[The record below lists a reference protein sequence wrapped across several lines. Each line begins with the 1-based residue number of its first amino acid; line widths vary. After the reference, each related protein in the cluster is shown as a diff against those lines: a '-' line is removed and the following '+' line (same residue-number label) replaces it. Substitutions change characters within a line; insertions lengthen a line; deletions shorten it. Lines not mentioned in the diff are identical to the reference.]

1 MKSAGDILELA
12 CRRIADLDTPAYVK
26 NSELRYVAVN
36 QAYADFLGREISDF
50 IGRRSRELFDRPEE
64 EDREDK
70 ERRALV
76 FGTEENASCFD
87 AAGLG
92 HERIQIESF
101 SPSPDRIYVL
111 GIFEA
116 RERRAVALGGGAGKP
131 GIAGSSKTVND
142 FGSAA
147 DLAQVREALENLDHP
162 IGIFAADGRPL
173 VVNAA
178 YRNGATP
185 VAAGE
190 SAWGESV
197 NELDVLRTVL
207 EDLPVAVFVRDDKHR
222 LVYANKYY
230 ETFSGRA
237 RSEYLGMT
245 EHEMFGPEGAEAIYQ
260 ENLLALRDGISVEL
274 ESEMPSNSGHVYPVI
289 SRVNRVVT
297 ADGRTY
303 VVGSFSDISPL
314 KEREKALI
322 ESRKQ
327 QEILHRDIESI
338 LRSLPIGVVILDND
352 HQILYVND
360 EFYSIWELPLDDRFD
375 GRPFID
381 VIRRNDELG
390 RYDGTQT
397 PEEIYA
403 FRKHLFEAEEPEP
416 IELAWAGGKSVIF
429 DSRRI
434 SNDRILLTYA
444 DISAVR
450 EREKEIHET
459 RAALERLGEMMR
471 DATHAMSQGIAI
483 VQDGIIK
490 MSNEA
495 MADILQIPPHHI
507 EAGQGWLGMFE
518 FCAARGDFHDAAD
531 EILQEWRANIAARQP
546 ISTVFHV
553 GGERWVNMDA
563 TVSRGQHWVALFTD
577 VTDLKS
583 REEELRQLLSRA
595 EAADRAKSEFLANM
609 SHEIRTPMNG
619 VLGMAELLAKTNLD
633 TRQKTFIDIIV
644 KSGNALLTIIND
656 ILDFSKIDAGQMKLR
671 KAAFDITEAVEDV
684 ATLLSSHAAEKN
696 IELLVRAAPD
706 LPAAVIGDAGRFR
719 QIVTNLVG
727 NAVKFTERGHV
738 FVDVGFETIAGGEI
752 MAIIR
757 IEDTGIGIPREKLE
771 SVFDKFSQVDTSSTR
786 RHEGTGLGLAIT
798 AGLVNLF
805 GGYINVES
813 EWGKGSV
820 FTLNLPFAVAAA
832 HLEQK
837 PLPINVQG
845 ARILVVDDNEVNRR
859 ILTEQL
865 SLWGFDGV
873 AAEGGGTGLAILE
886 AAADLGVTVDAVVL
900 DYHMP
905 DMNGADVA
913 RRLRADP
920 RFVELP
926 IIFLTSMDISG
937 TEKEFAAL
945 NGHAHLMKPARAN
958 VLRNTVVEVVRAR
971 RVKQASEAEI
981 ARLRAEAAAPAPAL
995 ATATV
1000 PEPQKR
1006 AAEFVDVLVAEDN
1019 EVNQIVFTQILQ
1031 STGLSFLVVN
1041 NGQEAVAAWESHTPR
1056 IIMMDVSMPVMNG
1069 HEATRTIRE
1078 REKGQ
1083 GHRVP
1088 IIGVTAHAL
1097 ESDREACLDA
1107 GMDDYMSKPIS
1118 PELLE
1123 EKIRQWLGKDELQPE
1138 RTGY

>member
-1 MKSAGDILELA
+1 MKSAGELLELA

-26 NSELRYVAVN
+26 NSELRYIAVN
-36 QAYADFLGREISDF
+36 EAYARFLGREISDF
-50 IGRRSRELFDRPEE
+50 IGRRSRELLDRPEE

-76 FGTEENASCFD
+76 FGTEENAICFD

-101 SPSPDRIYVL
+101 SPSPERAYVL
-111 GIFEA
+111 GIFEV
-116 RERRAVALGGGAGKP
+116 RETPRRALGDGKGADDHGL
-131 GIAGSSKTVND
+131 AGD
-142 FGSAA
+142 FAR
-147 DLAQVREALENLDHP
+147 VREALEKLDHP
-162 IGIFAADGRPL
+162 IGIFAEDGRPL
-173 VVNAA
+173 VINAA
-178 YRNGATP
+178 YRNGEKP
-185 VAAGE
+185 VAPTDSSWHA
-190 SAWGESV
+190 SV
-197 NELDVLRTVL
+197 DERDLLRTIM
-207 EDLPVAVFVRDDKHR
+207 EDLPVAVFVRDEKHH
-222 LVYANKYY
+222 LVYANQYY
-230 ETFSGRA
+230 ETFSGHE
-237 RSEYLGMT
+237 RSRVLGMT
-245 EHEMFGPEGAEAIYQ
+245 EYEMFGPDGGEAIYQ
-260 ENLLALRDGISVEL
+260 ENRLSLEQDLSQEL
-274 ESEMPSNSGHVYPVI
+274 EGVMPSKDGRIHPVI
-289 SRVNRVVT
+289 SRVKRVVT
-297 ADGRTY
+297 ADGRAY

-322 ESRKQ
+322 EARKQ
-327 QEILHRDIESI
+327 EEVLHRDIENI
-338 LRSLPIGVVILDND
+338 LRSLPVGVLILDND

-360 EFYSIWELPLDDRFD
+360 EFYSIWELPLDDPFD

-381 VIRRNDELG
+381 VIRRNYELG

-403 FRKHLFEAEEPEP
+403 FRKHLFETEEPEP
-416 IELAWAGGKSVIF
+416 IELGWAGGKSVIF

-444 DISAVR
+444 DITAVR
-450 EREKEIHET
+450 ERENEVHEA
-459 RAALERLGEMMR
+459 RAALEQLGEMMR
-471 DATHAMSQGIAI
+471 DATHAMPQGLAI

-490 MSNEA
+490 LSNEA
-495 MADILQIPPHHI
+495 LSDILQIPATYLEPG
-507 EAGQGWLGMFE
+507 AGWIGMFE
-518 FCAARGDFHDAAD
+518 FCAARGDFHDAAA
-531 EILQEWRANIAARQP
+531 EILQGWRDNIAARLP

-553 GGERWVNMDA
+553 DGERWVNMDA
-563 TVSRGQHWVALFTD
+563 TVSKGQHWVALFTD
-577 VTDLKS
+577 VTELKS

-633 TRQKTFIDIIV
+633 TRQKTFVDIIV

-671 KAAFDITEAVEDV
+671 KTAFDITEAVEDV

-738 FVDVGFETIAGGEI
+738 FVDVGFEPAAGGEI
-752 MAIIR
+752 MACIR
-757 IEDTGIGIPREKLE
+757 IEDTGIGIPPEKLE
-771 SVFDKFSQVDTSSTR
+771 SVFDKFSQVDASSTR

-798 AGLVNLF
+798 AGLVDLF
-805 GGYINVES
+805 GGYLNVES

-820 FTLNLPFAVAAA
+820 FTINLPFAVAAA
-832 HLEQK
+832 RLEPK

-886 AAADLGVTVDAVVL
+886 AAAGLGITVDAVVL

-913 RRLRADP
+913 RRLRADS

-958 VLRNTVVEVVRAR
+958 VLRNTVVEVVRAS

-981 ARLRAEAAAPAPAL
+981 ARPQTEVAVPGPAP
-995 ATATV
+995 V
-1000 PEPQKR
+1000 PQKR

-1031 STGLSFLVVN
+1031 GTGLSFLVVD
-1041 NGQEAVAAWESHTPR
+1041 NGEKAVAAWERYTPR

-1069 HEATRTIRE
+1069 HQATQTIRE

-1097 ESDREACLDA
+1097 ESDRELCLDA

-1123 EKIRQWLGKDELQPE
+1123 EKIRQWLGTSEQQPE
-1138 RTGY
+1138 RTSY

>member
-36 QAYADFLGREISDF
+36 EPYARFFGREISDF

-64 EDREDK
+64 EEREDK

-76 FGTEENASCFD
+76 FGTEENAICFD
-87 AAGLG
+87 AASLN

-101 SPSPDRIYVL
+101 SPSPERIYVL

-116 RERRAVALGGGAGKP
+116 HERRAVGNKGIGGSP
-131 GIAGSSKTVND
+131 QTVNDSGIAGD
-142 FGSAA
+142 PGSAA
-147 DLAQVREALENLDHP
+147 DLAQVREALEKLDHP

-173 VVNAA
+173 VVNDA
-178 YRNGATP
+178 YREGARP
-185 VAAGE
+185 EPPAGD

-197 NELDVLRTVL
+197 SELDALRTVL

-222 LVYANKYY
+222 LIYANKYY
-230 ETFSGRA
+230 ETFSGGT

-245 EHEMFGPEGAEAIYQ
+245 EHEMFGPEGAEPIYQ

-274 ESEMPSNSGHVYPVI
+274 ESEMPSKGGHVYPVI
-289 SRVNRVVT
+289 SRVNRVIT

-322 ESRKQ
+322 ASRKQ
-327 QEILHRDIESI
+327 EEVLHRDIESI
-338 LRSLPIGVVILDND
+338 LRSLPIGVLILDND
-352 HQILYVND
+352 HRILYVND
-360 EFYSIWELPLDDRFD
+360 EFYSIWELPREDRFD

-381 VIRRNDELG
+381 VIRRNYELG
-390 RYDGTQT
+390 RYDGTRT
-397 PEEIYA
+397 PEELYA

-416 IELAWAGGKSVIF
+416 IEVGWTGGKSVIF

-459 RAALERLGEMMR
+459 RAALERVGEMMR
-471 DATHAMSQGIAI
+471 DATHAMSQGLAI

-495 MADILQIPPHHI
+495 MADILQIPPHYI
-507 EAGQGWLGMFE
+507 AAGQGWLGMFE
-518 FCAARGDFHDAAD
+518 FCAARGDFHDAAA
-531 EILQEWRANIAARQP
+531 EILEGWRANIAARQP

-553 GGERWVNMDA
+553 AGERWVNMDA
-563 TVSRGQHWVALFTD
+563 TVSTGQHWVALFTD
-577 VTDLKS
+577 VTELKS
-583 REEELRQLLSRA
+583 REEELRELLSRA

-656 ILDFSKIDAGQMKLR
+656 ILDFSKIDAGQMTLR
-671 KAAFDITEAVEDV
+671 KAAFDLTEAVEDV

-738 FVDVGFETIAGGEI
+738 FVDVGFETVAGGEI
-752 MAIIR
+752 MANIR
-757 IEDTGIGIPREKLE
+757 IEDTGIGIPEEKLE
-771 SVFDKFSQVDTSSTR
+771 SVFDKFSQVDASSTR

-798 AGLVNLF
+798 AGLVDLF
-805 GGYINVES
+805 GGYIKVES
-813 EWGKGSV
+813 QWGKGSI
-820 FTLNLPFAVAAA
+820 FTVRLPFAVAAA
-832 HLEQK
+832 HLEPK

-845 ARILVVDDNEVNRR
+845 ARILVIDDNEVNRR

-886 AAADLGVTVDAVVL
+886 AAADLGVTVDAVIL

-905 DMNGADVA
+905 DMNGANVA

-945 NGHAHLMKPARAN
+945 NGQAHLMKPARAN

-971 RVKQASEAEI
+971 RVKQASQAEI
-981 ARLRAEAAAPAPAL
+981 TRLQAETAVPAPVPAAAS
-995 ATATV
+995 
-1000 PEPQKR
+1000 QKR

-1031 STGLSFLVVN
+1031 GTGLSFLVVN
-1041 NGQEAVAAWESHTPR
+1041 NGLEAVAAWESHTPR

-1083 GHRVP
+1083 GQRVP

-1123 EKIRQWLGKDELQPE
+1123 EKIRQWLGKDDQQPG
-1138 RTGY
+1138 RTSY

>member
-1 MKSAGDILELA
+1 MKSAGDLLELA
-12 CRRIADLDTPAYVK
+12 CRRIADLDAPAYVK
-26 NSELRYVAVN
+26 NSELRYIAVN
-36 QAYADFLGREISDF
+36 EAYARFLGREISDF

-64 EDREDK
+64 EEREDR

-76 FGTEENASCFD
+76 FGTEESAICFD

-101 SPSPDRIYVL
+101 SPSPERAYVL
-111 GIFEA
+111 GIFEV
-116 RERRAVALGGGAGKP
+116 REAPRRAVGDSG
-131 GIAGSSKTVND
+131 V
-142 FGSAA
+142 AA
-147 DLAQVREALENLDHP
+147 DFARVREVLEKLDHP
-162 IGIFAADGRPL
+162 IGIFAGDGRPL

-178 YRNGATP
+178 YRNGAKP
-185 VAAGE
+185 AAAGD

-207 EDLPVAVFVRDDKHR
+207 EDLPVAVFVRDDGHR

-230 ETFSGRA
+230 DTFSGHD
-237 RSEYLGMT
+237 RSQILGMT
-245 EHEMFGPEGAEAIYQ
+245 EYEMFGPEGGEAIYQ
-260 ENLLALRDGISVEL
+260 ENLLALKYGTSVEI
-274 ESEMPSNSGHVYPVI
+274 ESEMPSKSGHVYPVI
-289 SRVNRVVT
+289 SRVNRVMT

-322 ESRKQ
+322 ASRKQ
-327 QEILHRDIESI
+327 EEILHRDIESI
-338 LRSLPIGVVILDND
+338 LRSLPVGVLILDND
-352 HQILYVND
+352 HRILYVND
-360 EFYSIWELPLDDRFD
+360 EFYSIWDLPLDDRFD
-375 GRPFID
+375 GRHFID
-381 VIRRNDELG
+381 VIRRNYELG

-403 FRKHLFEAEEPEP
+403 FRKHLFETDEPEP
-416 IELAWAGGKSVIF
+416 IELGWAGSKSVIF
-429 DSRRI
+429 DSRRL
-434 SNDRILLTYA
+434 SHDRILLSYA

-450 EREKEIHET
+450 EREKEIHEA
-459 RAALERLGEMMR
+459 RAALEQVGEMMR
-471 DATHAMSQGIAI
+471 DATRAMSQGIAI

-490 MSNEA
+490 LSNEA
-495 MADILQIPPHHI
+495 LSEILRIPAPYI
-507 EAGQGWLGMFE
+507 EPGVSWLGLFD
-518 FCAARGDFHDAAD
+518 FCAARGDFHDAAA
-531 EILQEWRANIAARQP
+531 EILQGWRANIAARQP

-553 GGERWVNMDA
+553 AGERWVNMEA
-563 TVSRGQHWVALFTD
+563 TVSEGQHWVALFTD
-577 VTDLKS
+577 VTELKS

-633 TRQKTFIDIIV
+633 TRQKTFVDIIV

-738 FVDVGFETIAGGEI
+738 FVDLGFQAADGGEI
-752 MAIIR
+752 MASIR
-757 IEDTGIGIPREKLE
+757 IEDTGIGIPPEKLE
-771 SVFDKFSQVDTSSTR
+771 SIFDKFSQVDASSTR

-798 AGLVNLF
+798 AGLVDLF
-805 GGYINVES
+805 GGYLNVES
-813 EWGKGSV
+813 EGNKGSV
-820 FTLNLPFAVAAA
+820 FTVNLPFAVAAA
-832 HLEQK
+832 RIEPK

-845 ARILVVDDNEVNRR
+845 ARVLVVDDNDVNRR

-865 SLWGFDGV
+865 ALWGFDGV

-886 AAADLGVTVDAVVL
+886 AAADLGIAVDAVVL

-920 RFVELP
+920 RFFELP

-958 VLRNTVVEVVRAR
+958 VLRNTVVEVVRAS

-981 ARLRAEAAAPAPAL
+981 ARLQRDTAAPAKPPAP
-995 ATATV
+995 A
-1000 PEPQKR
+1000 PQKR

-1031 STGLSFLVVN
+1031 GTGLSFLVVE
-1041 NGQEAVAAWESHTPR
+1041 NGEEAVAAWERHTPR

-1069 HEATRTIRE
+1069 HQATQTIRE

-1097 ESDREACLDA
+1097 ESDRELCLDA

-1123 EKIRQWLGKDELQPE
+1123 EKIRQWLGTSERQPE
-1138 RTGY
+1138 RSSY

>member
-26 NSELRYVAVN
+26 NSELRYIAVN
-36 QAYADFLGREISDF
+36 GAYADFLGREISDF

-76 FGTEENASCFD
+76 FGTEENAICYD
-87 AAGLG
+87 AEGLG
-92 HERIQIESF
+92 HQRIQIESF
-101 SPSPDRIYVL
+101 SPSPERIYVL

-116 RERRAVALGGGAGKP
+116 RERRAVALGG
-131 GIAGSSKTVND
+131 IAGNPEIGGSSRTVND
-142 FGSAA
+142 SGNAA
-147 DLAQVREALENLDHP
+147 DLAQVREALENLSHP

-289 SRVNRVVT
+289 SRVNRVMT

-338 LRSLPIGVVILDND
+338 LRSLPIGVLILDND

-416 IELAWAGGKSVIF
+416 IELGWAGGKSVIF

-450 EREKEIHET
+450 DREKEIHET

-471 DATHAMSQGIAI
+471 DATHAMSQGLAI

-495 MADILQIPPHHI
+495 IADILQIPPHYI

-577 VTDLKS
+577 VTELKS

-757 IEDTGIGIPREKLE
+757 IEDTGIGIPQEKLD

-798 AGLVNLF
+798 AGLVDLF

-813 EWGKGSV
+813 EWGRGSV
-820 FTLNLPFAVAAA
+820 FTVNLPFAVAAA
-832 HLEQK
+832 RLEPK

-886 AAADLGVTVDAVVL
+886 AAADLGITVDAVVL

-981 ARLRAEAAAPAPAL
+981 ARLRAEAAVPAPAL
-995 ATATV
+995 ATA

-1123 EKIRQWLGKDELQPE
+1123 EKIRLWLGKDELQPE
-1138 RTGY
+1138 RTSY

>member
-1 MKSAGDILELA
+1 MKSTGDILELA

-64 EDREDK
+64 EEREDR

-76 FGTEENASCFD
+76 FGSEENAICFD

-101 SPSPDRIYVL
+101 SPLPERAYVL
-111 GIFEA
+111 GIFEV
-116 RERRAVALGGGAGKP
+116 RETARRAAGAGGIVSDP
-131 GIAGSSKTVND
+131 GIAGNPGRSAD
-142 FGSAA
+142 FAH
-147 DLAQVREALENLDHP
+147 VREALEKLDHP
-162 IGIFAADGRPL
+162 IGIFAGDGRPL
-173 VVNAA
+173 IVNAA
-178 YRNGATP
+178 YRNGAKR
-185 VAAGE
+185 AAPSDTG
-190 SAWGESV
+190 WHESV
-197 NELDVLRTVL
+197 NERDLLRTIM
-207 EDLPVAVFVRDDKHR
+207 EDLPVAVFVRDDRHR
-222 LVYANKYY
+222 LVYANQYY
-230 ETFSGRA
+230 ETFGGYD
-237 RSEYLGMT
+237 RSQVLGMT
-245 EHEMFGPEGAEAIYQ
+245 EHEMFGPEEGEAIYQ
-260 ENLLALRDGISVEL
+260 ENRLALEDGLSKEI
-274 ESEMPSNSGHVYPVI
+274 ESQMPSKDGRIHPLI

-297 ADGRTY
+297 PNGRTY

-314 KEREKALI
+314 KEREMALI
-322 ESRKQ
+322 EAKKQ
-327 QEILHRDIESI
+327 EEVLHRDIESI
-338 LRSLPIGVVILDND
+338 LRSLPVGVLILDND
-352 HQILYVND
+352 HRILYLND
-360 EFYSIWELPLDDRFD
+360 EFYSIWDLPPDDPFD

-381 VIRRNDELG
+381 VIRRNSELG

-397 PEEIYA
+397 PDEIYA
-403 FRKHLFEAEEPEP
+403 FRKHLFETDAPEP
-416 IELAWAGGKSVIF
+416 IELDWAGGKSVIF

-434 SNDRILLTYA
+434 SNDRILLSYA
-444 DISAVR
+444 DITAVR
-450 EREKEIHET
+450 EREKEIHEA

-471 DATHAMSQGIAI
+471 DATHAMSQGLAI

-490 MSNEA
+490 LSNESLSE
-495 MADILQIPPHHI
+495 ILRIPASHI
-507 EAGQGWLGMFE
+507 EPGEGWIGLFD
-518 FCAARGDFHDAAD
+518 FCAARGDFHDAAA
-531 EILQEWRANIAARQP
+531 EILQGWRANIAAKQP

-553 GGERWVNMDA
+553 AGERWVNMEA
-563 TVSRGQHWVALFTD
+563 TVSEGQHWVALFTD
-577 VTDLKS
+577 VTELKS

-738 FVDVGFETIAGGEI
+738 FVDVGFQTVGGGEI
-752 MAIIR
+752 LASIR

-771 SVFDKFSQVDTSSTR
+771 SVFDKFSQVDASSTR

-798 AGLVNLF
+798 AGLVDLF
-805 GGYINVES
+805 GGYLNVES
-813 EWGKGSV
+813 EWGKGSI
-820 FTLNLPFAVAAA
+820 FTVNLPFAVAAA
-832 HLEQK
+832 RLEPK

-845 ARILVVDDNEVNRR
+845 ARILVVDDNDVNRR

-873 AAEGGGTGLAILE
+873 AAEGGGNGLAILE
-886 AAADLGVTVDAVVL
+886 AAADLGIAVDAVVL

-958 VLRNTVVEVVRAR
+958 VLRNTVVEVVRAG
-971 RVKQASEAEI
+971 RVKQVSEAEI
-981 ARLRAEAAAPAPAL
+981 ARLQAQAVVPAPP
-995 ATATV
+995 
-1000 PEPQKR
+1000 PEPMPQQR
-1006 AAEFVDVLVAEDN
+1006 APEFVDVLVAEDN

-1031 STGLSFLVVN
+1031 GTGLSFLVVD
-1041 NGQEAVAAWESHTPR
+1041 NGEQAVAAWERHTPR

-1069 HEATRTIRE
+1069 HEATRTIRA

-1097 ESDREACLDA
+1097 ESDRDLCLDA

-1123 EKIRQWLGKDELQPE
+1123 EKIRQWLVRDKEQPG
-1138 RTGY
+1138 RTSY

>member
-36 QAYADFLGREISDF
+36 QAYARFLGCEISDF

-64 EDREDK
+64 EEREDK

-76 FGTEENASCFD
+76 FGTEENAICFD
-87 AAGLG
+87 AASLN

-101 SPSPDRIYVL
+101 SPSPERIYVL

-116 RERRAVALGGGAGKP
+116 RDRRAAGNKGIGGSPQAVNDS
-131 GIAGSSKTVND
+131 GIATAP
-142 FGSAA
+142 GSAA
-147 DLAQVREALENLDHP
+147 DLAQVREALEKLDHP

-178 YRNGATP
+178 HRKGAGP
-185 VAAGE
+185 APAGD
-190 SAWGESV
+190 SAWGDSV
-197 NELDVLRTVL
+197 SELDALRTVL
-207 EDLPVAVFVRDDKHR
+207 EDLPVAVFVRDDQHR
-222 LVYANKYY
+222 LIYANKYY

-245 EHEMFGPEGAEAIYQ
+245 EHEMFGPEGAEPIYQ

-274 ESEMPSNSGHVYPVI
+274 ESEMPSKGGHVYPVI
-289 SRVNRVVT
+289 SRVNRVIT

-322 ESRKQ
+322 ASRKQ
-327 QEILHRDIESI
+327 EEVLHRDIESI
-338 LRSLPIGVVILDND
+338 LRSLPIGVLILDND
-352 HQILYVND
+352 HRILYVND
-360 EFYSIWELPLDDRFD
+360 EFYSIWELPREDRFD

-381 VIRRNDELG
+381 VIRRNYELG
-390 RYDGTQT
+390 RYDGTRT
-397 PEEIYA
+397 PEELYA
-403 FRKHLFEAEEPEP
+403 FRKHLFEAAEPEP
-416 IELAWAGGKSVIF
+416 IEVGWAGGKSVIF

-459 RAALERLGEMMR
+459 RAALERVGEMMR
-471 DATHAMSQGIAI
+471 DATHAMSQGLAI

-495 MADILQIPPHHI
+495 MADILQIPPHYI

-518 FCAARGDFHDAAD
+518 FCATRGDFHGAAAD
-531 EILQEWRANIAARQP
+531 ILEGWRANIAARQP

-563 TVSRGQHWVALFTD
+563 TVSTGQHWVALFTD
-577 VTDLKS
+577 VTELKS
-583 REEELRQLLSRA
+583 REEELRELLSRA

-738 FVDVGFETIAGGEI
+738 FVDVGFETVAGGEI
-752 MAIIR
+752 MASIR
-757 IEDTGIGIPREKLE
+757 IEDTGIGIPEEKLE
-771 SVFDKFSQVDTSSTR
+771 SVFDKFSQVDASSTR

-798 AGLVNLF
+798 AGLVDLF
-805 GGYINVES
+805 GGYIKAES
-813 EWGKGSV
+813 QWGKGSV
-820 FTLNLPFAVAAA
+820 FVVKLPFAVAAA
-832 HLEQK
+832 HLEPK

-845 ARILVVDDNEVNRR
+845 ARILVIDDNEVNRR

-873 AAEGGGTGLAILE
+873 AAEGGSTGLAILE
-886 AAADLGVTVDAVVL
+886 AAADLGVTVDAVIL

-920 RFVELP
+920 PFVELP

-945 NGHAHLMKPARAN
+945 NGQAHLMKPARAN

-971 RVKQASEAEI
+971 RVKQASQAEI
-981 ARLRAEAAAPAPAL
+981 ARLQAETSVPAP
-995 ATATV
+995 V
-1000 PEPQKR
+1000 PAPQKR
-1006 AAEFVDVLVAEDN
+1006 AADFVDVLVAEDN

-1031 STGLSFLVVN
+1031 GTGLSFLVVN
-1041 NGQEAVAAWESHTPR
+1041 NGEQAVAAWESHTPR

-1078 REKGQ
+1078 KEKGQ
-1083 GHRVP
+1083 SQRVP

-1123 EKIRQWLGKDELQPE
+1123 EKIRQWLGKDDQQPG
-1138 RTGY
+1138 RTSY

>member
-1 MKSAGDILELA
+1 MKSAGDLLELA

-26 NSELRYVAVN
+26 NSELRYIAVN
-36 QAYADFLGREISDF
+36 EAYARFLGREISDF

-64 EDREDK
+64 EEREDR

-76 FGTEENASCFD
+76 FGTEESAICFD

-101 SPSPDRIYVL
+101 SPSPERAYVL
-111 GIFEA
+111 GIFEV
-116 RERRAVALGGGAGKP
+116 REAPRRAVGDSG
-131 GIAGSSKTVND
+131 V
-142 FGSAA
+142 AA
-147 DLAQVREALENLDHP
+147 DFARVREVLEKLDHP
-162 IGIFAADGRPL
+162 IGIFAGDGRPL

-178 YRNGATP
+178 YRNGAKP
-185 VAAGE
+185 AAAGD

-207 EDLPVAVFVRDDKHR
+207 EDLPVAVFVRDDGHR

-230 ETFSGRA
+230 DTFSGHD
-237 RSEYLGMT
+237 RSQILGMT
-245 EHEMFGPEGAEAIYQ
+245 EYEMFGPEGGQAIYQ
-260 ENLLALRDGISVEL
+260 ENLLALKYGTSVEI
-274 ESEMPSNSGHVYPVI
+274 ESEMPSKSGHVYPVI
-289 SRVNRVVT
+289 SRVNRVMT

-322 ESRKQ
+322 ASRKQ
-327 QEILHRDIESI
+327 EEILHRDIESI
-338 LRSLPIGVVILDND
+338 LRSLPVGVLILDND
-352 HQILYVND
+352 HRILYVND
-360 EFYSIWELPLDDRFD
+360 EFYSIWDLPLDDRFD
-375 GRPFID
+375 GRHFID
-381 VIRRNDELG
+381 VIRRNYELG

-403 FRKHLFEAEEPEP
+403 FRKHLFETDEPEP
-416 IELAWAGGKSVIF
+416 IELGWAGSKSVIF
-429 DSRRI
+429 DSRRL
-434 SNDRILLTYA
+434 SHDRILLSYA

-450 EREKEIHET
+450 EREKEIHEA
-459 RAALERLGEMMR
+459 RAALEQVGEMMR
-471 DATHAMSQGIAI
+471 DATRAMSQGIAI

-490 MSNEA
+490 LSNEA
-495 MADILQIPPHHI
+495 LSEILRIPAPYI
-507 EAGQGWLGMFE
+507 EPGVSWLGLFD
-518 FCAARGDFHDAAD
+518 FCAVRGDFHDAAA
-531 EILQEWRANIAARQP
+531 EILQGWRANIAARQP

-553 GGERWVNMDA
+553 AGERWVNMEA
-563 TVSRGQHWVALFTD
+563 TVSEGQHWVALFTD
-577 VTDLKS
+577 VTELKS

-633 TRQKTFIDIIV
+633 TRQKTFVDIIV

-738 FVDVGFETIAGGEI
+738 FVDLGFQAADGGEI
-752 MAIIR
+752 MASIR
-757 IEDTGIGIPREKLE
+757 IEDTGIGIPPEKLE
-771 SVFDKFSQVDTSSTR
+771 SIFDKFSQVDASSTR

-798 AGLVNLF
+798 AGLVDLF
-805 GGYINVES
+805 GGYLNVES
-813 EWGKGSV
+813 EGNKGSV
-820 FTLNLPFAVAAA
+820 FTVNLPFAVAAA
-832 HLEQK
+832 RIEPK

-845 ARILVVDDNEVNRR
+845 ARVLVVDDNDVNRR

-865 SLWGFDGV
+865 ALWGFDGV

-886 AAADLGVTVDAVVL
+886 AAADLGIAVDAVVL

-958 VLRNTVVEVVRAR
+958 VLRNTVVEVVRAS

-981 ARLRAEAAAPAPAL
+981 ARLQREAAAPAKPPAP
-995 ATATV
+995 A
-1000 PEPQKR
+1000 PQKR

-1031 STGLSFLVVN
+1031 GTGLSFLVVE
-1041 NGQEAVAAWESHTPR
+1041 NGQAAVAAWERHTPR

-1069 HEATRTIRE
+1069 HQATQTIRE

-1097 ESDREACLDA
+1097 ESDRELCLDA

-1123 EKIRQWLGKDELQPE
+1123 EKIRQWLGTSEQQPE
-1138 RTGY
+1138 RSSY

>member
-36 QAYADFLGREISDF
+36 EPYARFFRREISDF

-64 EDREDK
+64 EEREDK

-76 FGTEENASCFD
+76 FGTEENAICFD
-87 AAGLG
+87 AASLN

-101 SPSPDRIYVL
+101 SPSPERIYVL

-116 RERRAVALGGGAGKP
+116 QERRALGNKGIGGSP
-131 GIAGSSKTVND
+131 QTVNDNGIAGD
-142 FGSAA
+142 PGSAA
-147 DLAQVREALENLDHP
+147 DLAQVREALEKLDHP

-173 VVNAA
+173 VVNDAF
-178 YRNGATP
+178 REGARP
-185 VAAGE
+185 APPAGD

-197 NELDVLRTVL
+197 SELDALRTVL

-222 LVYANKYY
+222 LIYANKYY

-245 EHEMFGPEGAEAIYQ
+245 EHEMFGPEGAEPIYQ
-260 ENLLALRDGISVEL
+260 ENLLALRDGISVEI
-274 ESEMPSNSGHVYPVI
+274 ESEMPSEGGHVYPVI
-289 SRVNRVVT
+289 SRVNRVIT

-322 ESRKQ
+322 ASRKQ
-327 QEILHRDIESI
+327 EEVLHRDIESI
-338 LRSLPIGVVILDND
+338 LRSLPIGVLILDND
-352 HQILYVND
+352 HRILYVND
-360 EFYSIWELPLDDRFD
+360 EFYSIWELPREDRFD

-381 VIRRNDELG
+381 VIRRNYELG

-397 PEEIYA
+397 PDEIYA
-403 FRKHLFEAEEPEP
+403 FRQHLFEAEEPEP
-416 IELAWAGGKSVIF
+416 IEVGWAGGKSVIF

-459 RAALERLGEMMR
+459 RAALERVGEMMR
-471 DATHAMSQGIAI
+471 DATHAMSQGLAI

-495 MADILQIPPHHI
+495 MADILQIPPHYI
-507 EAGQGWLGMFE
+507 AAGQGWLGMFE
-518 FCAARGDFHDAAD
+518 FCAARGDFYDAAA
-531 EILQEWRANIAARQP
+531 EILEGWRANIAARQP

-553 GGERWVNMDA
+553 AGERWVNMDA
-563 TVSRGQHWVALFTD
+563 TVSTGQHWVALFTD
-577 VTDLKS
+577 VTELKS
-583 REEELRQLLSRA
+583 RERELRELLSRA

-656 ILDFSKIDAGQMKLR
+656 ILDFSKIDAGQMTLR

-738 FVDVGFETIAGGEI
+738 FVDVGFEAAAGGEI
-752 MAIIR
+752 MASIR
-757 IEDTGIGIPREKLE
+757 IEDTGIGIPAEKLE
-771 SVFDKFSQVDTSSTR
+771 TVFDKFSQVDASSTR

-798 AGLVNLF
+798 AGLVDLF
-805 GGYINVES
+805 GGYINVDS

-820 FTLNLPFAVAAA
+820 FTVNLPFAVAAA
-832 HLEQK
+832 RLEPK

-873 AAEGGGTGLAILE
+873 AAEGGSTGLAILE
-886 AAADLGVTVDAVVL
+886 AAADLGVNVDAVIL

-905 DMNGADVA
+905 GMNGADVA

-920 RFVELP
+920 RFAELP

-945 NGHAHLMKPARAN
+945 NGQAHLMKPARAN

-971 RVKQASEAEI
+971 RVKEASQAEI
-981 ARLRAEAAAPAPAL
+981 TRLQAETAPSAPVS
-995 ATATV
+995 V
-1000 PEPQKR
+1000 PVPAPQKR
-1006 AAEFVDVLVAEDN
+1006 AAAFVDVLVAEDN

-1031 STGLSFLVVN
+1031 GTGLSFLVVN
-1041 NGQEAVAAWESHTPR
+1041 NGQEAVAAWESHVPR

-1097 ESDREACLDA
+1097 ESDRELCLDA

-1123 EKIRQWLGKDELQPE
+1123 EKIRQWLGKDDQQPG
-1138 RTGY
+1138 RTSY

>member
-1 MKSAGDILELA
+1 MKSAGDLLELA

-26 NSELRYVAVN
+26 NSELRYIAVN
-36 QAYADFLGREISDF
+36 EAYARFLGREISDF

-64 EDREDK
+64 EEREDR

-76 FGTEENASCFD
+76 FGTEESAICFD

-101 SPSPDRIYVL
+101 SPSPERAYVL
-111 GIFEA
+111 GIFEV
-116 RERRAVALGGGAGKP
+116 REAPRRAVGDSG
-131 GIAGSSKTVND
+131 V
-142 FGSAA
+142 AA
-147 DLAQVREALENLDHP
+147 DFARVREVLEKLDHP
-162 IGIFAADGRPL
+162 IGIFAGDGRPL

-178 YRNGATP
+178 YSNGAKP
-185 VAAGE
+185 AAAGD

-207 EDLPVAVFVRDDKHR
+207 EDLPVAVFVRDDGHR

-230 ETFSGRA
+230 DTFSGHD
-237 RSEYLGMT
+237 RSQILGMT
-245 EHEMFGPEGAEAIYQ
+245 EYEMFGPEGGEAIYQ
-260 ENLLALRDGISVEL
+260 ENLLALKYGTSVEI
-274 ESEMPSNSGHVYPVI
+274 ESEMPSKSGHVYPVI
-289 SRVNRVVT
+289 SRVNRVMT

-322 ESRKQ
+322 ASRKQ
-327 QEILHRDIESI
+327 EEILHRDIESI
-338 LRSLPIGVVILDND
+338 LRSLPVGVLILDND
-352 HQILYVND
+352 HRILYVND
-360 EFYSIWELPLDDRFD
+360 EFYSIWDLPLDDRFD
-375 GRPFID
+375 GRHFID
-381 VIRRNDELG
+381 VIRRNYELG

-403 FRKHLFEAEEPEP
+403 FRKHLFETDEPEP
-416 IELAWAGGKSVIF
+416 IELGWAGSKSVIF
-429 DSRRI
+429 DSRRL
-434 SNDRILLTYA
+434 SHDRILLSYA

-450 EREKEIHET
+450 EREKEIHEA
-459 RAALERLGEMMR
+459 RAALEQVGEMMR
-471 DATHAMSQGIAI
+471 DATRAMSQGIAI

-490 MSNEA
+490 LSNEA
-495 MADILQIPPHHI
+495 LSEILRIPAPYI
-507 EAGQGWLGMFE
+507 EPGVSWLGLFD
-518 FCAARGDFHDAAD
+518 FCAVRGDFHDAAA
-531 EILQEWRANIAARQP
+531 EILQGWRANIAARQP

-553 GGERWVNMDA
+553 AGERWVNMEA
-563 TVSRGQHWVALFTD
+563 TVSEGQHWVALFTD
-577 VTDLKS
+577 VTELKS

-633 TRQKTFIDIIV
+633 TRQKTFVDIIV

-671 KAAFDITEAVEDV
+671 RAAFDITEAVEDV

-696 IELLVRAAPD
+696 IELLVRASPD

-738 FVDVGFETIAGGEI
+738 FVDVGFQAAGGGEI
-752 MAIIR
+752 MASIR
-757 IEDTGIGIPREKLE
+757 IEDTGIGIPAEKLE
-771 SVFDKFSQVDTSSTR
+771 SVFDKFSQVDASSTR

-798 AGLVNLF
+798 AGLVDLF
-805 GGYINVES
+805 GGYLNVES

-820 FTLNLPFAVAAA
+820 FTVNLPFAVAAA
-832 HLEQK
+832 RLEPK

-845 ARILVVDDNEVNRR
+845 ARILVVDDNDVNRR

-886 AAADLGVTVDAVVL
+886 AAADLGITVDAVVL

-913 RRLRADP
+913 RRLRADR

-958 VLRNTVVEVVRAR
+958 VLRNTVVEVVRAS

-981 ARLRAEAAAPAPAL
+981 ARLQAQADAPVPPPAP
-995 ATATV
+995 V
-1000 PEPQKR
+1000 PQQR

-1031 STGLSFLVVN
+1031 GTGLSFLVVD
-1041 NGQEAVAAWESHTPR
+1041 NGEEAVAAWERHTPR

-1069 HEATRTIRE
+1069 HQATQTIRE

-1097 ESDREACLDA
+1097 ESDRELCLDA

-1123 EKIRQWLGKDELQPE
+1123 EKIRQWLGKDEEQPG
-1138 RTGY
+1138 RTSY

>member
-36 QAYADFLGREISDF
+36 KAYADFFGREISDF

-64 EDREDK
+64 EDREDR

-76 FGTEENASCFD
+76 FGTEESAICFD
-87 AAGLG
+87 ADSRR
-92 HERIQIESF
+92 HERVQIESF
-101 SPSPDRIYVL
+101 SPSSERIYVL

-116 RERRAVALGGGAGKP
+116 RERSA
-131 GIAGSSKTVND
+131 IADRGVTGNSKTVND
-142 FGSAA
+142 SGIAA
-147 DLAQVREALENLDHP
+147 DFAEVREALEKLEHP

-178 YRNGATP
+178 YHKGAKP
-185 VAAGE
+185 AAAGE

-207 EDLPVAVFVRDDKHR
+207 EDLPVAVFVRDDKHH

-230 ETFSGRA
+230 ETFSGRS

-274 ESEMPSNSGHVYPVI
+274 ESEMPSQSGHVYPVI

-327 QEILHRDIESI
+327 EEILHRDIESI
-338 LRSLPIGVVILDND
+338 LRSLPVGVLILDND
-352 HQILYVND
+352 HRILYVND

-375 GRPFID
+375 GRPFLD
-381 VIRRNDELG
+381 VIRRNNELG
-390 RYDGTQT
+390 RYDGTQA

-403 FRKHLFEAEEPEP
+403 FRKHLFEAEVPEP
-416 IELAWAGGKSVIF
+416 IELGWAGGKSVIF

-434 SNDRILLTYA
+434 SNDRILLTYS

-471 DATHAMSQGIAI
+471 DATHAMSQGLAI
-483 VQDGIIK
+483 VQDSIIK

-495 MADILQIPPHHI
+495 MADILQIPPHYI

-531 EILQEWRANIAARQP
+531 EILQEWRANIATGQP

-577 VTDLKS
+577 VTELKS
-583 REEELRQLLSRA
+583 REAELRELLSRA

-752 MAIIR
+752 MASIR
-757 IEDTGIGIPREKLE
+757 IEDTGIGIPSEKLA
-771 SVFDKFSQVDTSSTR
+771 SVFDKFSQVDASSTR

-798 AGLVNLF
+798 AGLVDLF

-813 EWGKGSV
+813 EWGKGSI
-820 FTLNLPFAVAAA
+820 FTINLPFAVAAA
-832 HLEQK
+832 RLEPK

-981 ARLRAEAAAPAPAL
+981 ARLQAESAVPAPAPA
-995 ATATV
+995 

-1006 AAEFVDVLVAEDN
+1006 SAEFVDVLVAEDN

-1031 STGLSFLVVN
+1031 STGLSFLVVA
-1041 NGQEAVAAWESHTPR
+1041 NGKQAVAAWERHTPR

-1078 REKGQ
+1078 REQGQ

-1097 ESDREACLDA
+1097 ESDRELCLDA

-1123 EKIRQWLGKDELQPE
+1123 EKIRQWLGKDEFQPE
-1138 RTGY
+1138 RTSY

>member
-36 QAYADFLGREISDF
+36 KAYADFFGREISDF

-64 EDREDK
+64 EDREDR

-76 FGTEENASCFD
+76 FGTEESAICFD
-87 AAGLG
+87 ADSRR
-92 HERIQIESF
+92 HERVQIESF
-101 SPSPDRIYVL
+101 SPSSERIYVL

-116 RERRAVALGGGAGKP
+116 RERSA
-131 GIAGSSKTVND
+131 IADRGVTGNSKTVND
-142 FGSAA
+142 SGIAA
-147 DLAQVREALENLDHP
+147 DFAEVREALEKLEHP

-178 YRNGATP
+178 YHKGAKP
-185 VAAGE
+185 AAAGE

-207 EDLPVAVFVRDDKHR
+207 EDLPVAVFVRDDKHH

-230 ETFSGRA
+230 ETFSGRS

-274 ESEMPSNSGHVYPVI
+274 ESEMPSQSGHVYPVI

-327 QEILHRDIESI
+327 EEILHRDIESI
-338 LRSLPIGVVILDND
+338 LRSLPVGVLILDND
-352 HQILYVND
+352 HRILYVND

-375 GRPFID
+375 GRPFLD
-381 VIRRNDELG
+381 VIRRNNELG
-390 RYDGTQT
+390 RYDGTQA

-403 FRKHLFEAEEPEP
+403 FRKHLFEAEVPEP
-416 IELAWAGGKSVIF
+416 IELGWAGGKSVIF

-434 SNDRILLTYA
+434 SNDRILLTYS

-471 DATHAMSQGIAI
+471 DATHAMSQGLAI
-483 VQDGIIK
+483 VQDSIIK

-495 MADILQIPPHHI
+495 MADILQIPPHYI

-531 EILQEWRANIAARQP
+531 EILQEWRANIATGQP

-577 VTDLKS
+577 VTELKS
-583 REEELRQLLSRA
+583 REAELRELLSRA

-752 MAIIR
+752 MASIR
-757 IEDTGIGIPREKLE
+757 IEDTGIGIPSEKLA
-771 SVFDKFSQVDTSSTR
+771 SVFDKFSQVDASSTR

-798 AGLVNLF
+798 AGLVDLF

-813 EWGKGSV
+813 EWGKGSI
-820 FTLNLPFAVAAA
+820 FTINLPFAVAAA
-832 HLEQK
+832 RLEPK
-837 PLPINVQG
+837 PLPINVQ
-845 ARILVVDDNEVNRR
+845 
-859 ILTEQL
+859 
-865 SLWGFDGV
+865 
-873 AAEGGGTGLAILE
+873 
-886 AAADLGVTVDAVVL
+886 
-900 DYHMP
+900 
-905 DMNGADVA
+905 
-913 RRLRADP
+913 
-920 RFVELP
+920 
-926 IIFLTSMDISG
+926 
-937 TEKEFAAL
+937 
-945 NGHAHLMKPARAN
+945 ARAF
-958 VLRNTVVEVVRAR
+958 
-971 RVKQASEAEI
+971 SS
-981 ARLRAEAAAPAPAL
+981 
-995 ATATV
+995 
-1000 PEPQKR
+1000 
-1006 AAEFVDVLVAEDN
+1006 
-1019 EVNQIVFTQILQ
+1019 
-1031 STGLSFLVVN
+1031 ST
-1041 NGQEAVAAWESHTPR
+1041 TMR
-1056 IIMMDVSMPVMNG
+1056 
-1069 HEATRTIRE
+1069 
-1078 REKGQ
+1078 
-1083 GHRVP
+1083 
-1088 IIGVTAHAL
+1088 
-1097 ESDREACLDA
+1097 
-1107 GMDDYMSKPIS
+1107 
-1118 PELLE
+1118 
-1123 EKIRQWLGKDELQPE
+1123 
-1138 RTGY
+1138 

>member
-36 QAYADFLGREISDF
+36 EAYARFFGREISDF
-50 IGRRSRELFDRPEE
+50 IGRRSRELFERPEE
-64 EDREDK
+64 EEREDK

-76 FGTEENASCFD
+76 FGTEENAICFD

-101 SPSPDRIYVL
+101 SPSPDRAYVL
-111 GIFEA
+111 GLFE
-116 RERRAVALGGGAGKP
+116 
-131 GIAGSSKTVND
+131 
-142 FGSAA
+142 
-147 DLAQVREALENLDHP
+147 VREAQRAAANDRRIAGAAASTSAPGITGDPELAADFALVRQALEKLDHP
-162 IGIFAADGRPL
+162 IGIYAADGRPL

-178 YRNGATP
+178 YRE
-185 VAAGE
+185 GE
-190 SAWGESV
+190 RRAPTADSAWGESV

-207 EDLPVAVFVRDDKHR
+207 EDLPVAVFVRDDRHR

-245 EHEMFGPEGAEAIYQ
+245 EHEMFGPEGAEPIYQ

-274 ESEMPSNSGHVYPVI
+274 ESEMPSKSGHVYPVI
-289 SRVNRVVT
+289 SRVNRVMT
-297 ADGRTY
+297 TDGRTY

-322 ESRKQ
+322 ASRKQ
-327 QEILHRDIESI
+327 EEVLHRDIESI
-338 LRSLPIGVVILDND
+338 LRSLPVGVLILDND

-360 EFYSIWELPLDDRFD
+360 EFYNIWELPLDDPFD

-381 VIRRNDELG
+381 VIRRNLELG

-403 FRKHLFEAEEPEP
+403 FRKHLFEAEVPEP
-416 IELAWAGGKSVIF
+416 IELGWAGGKSVIF

-434 SNDRILLTYA
+434 SNERILLTYA

-459 RAALERLGEMMR
+459 RAALERVGEMMR
-471 DATHAMSQGIAI
+471 DATHAMSQGLAI

-490 MSNEA
+490 MSNGA
-495 MADILQIPPHHI
+495 MADILQIPPAYI

-518 FCAARGDFHDAAD
+518 FCAARGDFHDAAA
-531 EILQEWRANIAARQP
+531 EILRGWHDNIAARLP

-553 GGERWVNMDA
+553 CGERWVNMEA
-563 TVSRGQHWVALFTD
+563 TVSERRHWVAIFTD
-577 VTDLKS
+577 VTELKS
-583 REEELRQLLSRA
+583 REEELRHLLSRA

-656 ILDFSKIDAGQMKLR
+656 ILDFSKIDAGQMTLR

-738 FVDVGFETIAGGEI
+738 FVNVGFEMVAGGEI
-752 MAIIR
+752 IASIR
-757 IEDTGIGIPREKLE
+757 IEDTGIGIPPEKLD
-771 SVFDKFSQVDTSSTR
+771 SVFDKFSQVDASSTR

-798 AGLVNLF
+798 AGLVDLF

-820 FTLNLPFAVAAA
+820 FTVNLPFAVAATGIKP
-832 HLEQK
+832 K

-886 AAADLGVTVDAVVL
+886 AAANLGITVDAVVL

-958 VLRNTVVEVVRAR
+958 VLRNTVVEVVRAS
-971 RVKQASEAEI
+971 RVKQATATETT
-981 ARLRAEAAAPAPAL
+981 RAQAQAAAPEP
-995 ATATV
+995 V
-1000 PEPQKR
+1000 PR
-1006 AAEFVDVLVAEDN
+1006 TRLAEFVDVLVAEDN

-1031 STGLSFLVVN
+1031 GTGLSFLVVD
-1041 NGQEAVAAWESHTPR
+1041 NGEQAVAAWERHKPG

-1069 HEATRTIRE
+1069 HQATRAIRE

-1083 GHRVP
+1083 GQRVP

-1123 EKIRQWLGKDELQPE
+1123 EKIRQWLG
-1138 RTGY
+1138 RTEQQSGHAGY

>member
-1 MKSAGDILELA
+1 MKSAGDLLELA

-26 NSELRYVAVN
+26 NSELRYIAVN
-36 QAYADFLGREISDF
+36 EAYARFLGREISDF

-64 EDREDK
+64 EEREDR

-76 FGTEENASCFD
+76 FGTEESAICFD

-101 SPSPDRIYVL
+101 SPSPERAYVL
-111 GIFEA
+111 GIFEV
-116 RERRAVALGGGAGKP
+116 REAPRRAVGDSG
-131 GIAGSSKTVND
+131 V
-142 FGSAA
+142 AA
-147 DLAQVREALENLDHP
+147 DFARVREVLEKLDHP
-162 IGIFAADGRPL
+162 IGIFAGDGRPL

-178 YRNGATP
+178 YRNGAKP
-185 VAAGE
+185 AAAGD

-207 EDLPVAVFVRDDKHR
+207 EDLPVAVFVRDDGHR

-230 ETFSGRA
+230 DTFSGHD
-237 RSEYLGMT
+237 RSQILGMT
-245 EHEMFGPEGAEAIYQ
+245 EYEMFGPEGGEAIYQ
-260 ENLLALRDGISVEL
+260 ENLLALKYGTSVEI
-274 ESEMPSNSGHVYPVI
+274 ESEMPSKSGHVYPVI
-289 SRVNRVVT
+289 SRVNRVMT

-322 ESRKQ
+322 ASRKQ
-327 QEILHRDIESI
+327 EEILHRDIESI
-338 LRSLPIGVVILDND
+338 LRSLPVGVLILDND
-352 HQILYVND
+352 HRILYVND
-360 EFYSIWELPLDDRFD
+360 EFYSIWDLPLDDRFD
-375 GRPFID
+375 GRHFID
-381 VIRRNDELG
+381 VIRRNYELG

-403 FRKHLFEAEEPEP
+403 FRKHLFETDEPEP
-416 IELAWAGGKSVIF
+416 IELGWAGSKSVIF
-429 DSRRI
+429 DSRRL
-434 SNDRILLTYA
+434 SHDRILLSYA

-450 EREKEIHET
+450 EREKEIHEA
-459 RAALERLGEMMR
+459 RAALEQVGEMMR
-471 DATHAMSQGIAI
+471 DATRAMSQGIAI

-490 MSNEA
+490 LSNEA
-495 MADILQIPPHHI
+495 LSEILRIPAPYI
-507 EAGQGWLGMFE
+507 EPGVSWLGLFD
-518 FCAARGDFHDAAD
+518 FCAVRGDFHDAAA
-531 EILQEWRANIAARQP
+531 EILQGWRANIAARQP

-553 GGERWVNMDA
+553 AGERWVNMEA
-563 TVSRGQHWVALFTD
+563 TVSEGQHWVALFTD
-577 VTDLKS
+577 VTELKS

-633 TRQKTFIDIIV
+633 TRQKTFVDIIV

-738 FVDVGFETIAGGEI
+738 FVDLGFQAADGGEI
-752 MAIIR
+752 MASIR
-757 IEDTGIGIPREKLE
+757 IEDTGIGIPPEKLE
-771 SVFDKFSQVDTSSTR
+771 SIFDKFSQVDASSTR

-798 AGLVNLF
+798 AGLVDLF
-805 GGYINVES
+805 GGYLNVES
-813 EWGKGSV
+813 EGNKGSV
-820 FTLNLPFAVAAA
+820 FTVNLPFAVAAA
-832 HLEQK
+832 RIEPK

-845 ARILVVDDNEVNRR
+845 ARVLVVDDNDVNRR

-865 SLWGFDGV
+865 ALWGFDGV

-886 AAADLGVTVDAVVL
+886 AAADLGIAVDAVVL

-958 VLRNTVVEVVRAR
+958 VLRNTVVEVVRAS

-981 ARLRAEAAAPAPAL
+981 ARLQREAAAPAKPPAP
-995 ATATV
+995 A
-1000 PEPQKR
+1000 PQKR

-1031 STGLSFLVVN
+1031 GTGLSFLVVE
-1041 NGQEAVAAWESHTPR
+1041 NGQAAVAAWERHTPR

-1069 HEATRTIRE
+1069 HQATQTIRE

-1097 ESDREACLDA
+1097 ESDRELCLDA

-1123 EKIRQWLGKDELQPE
+1123 EKIRQWLGTSEQQPE
-1138 RTGY
+1138 RSSY

>member
-1 MKSAGDILELA
+1 MKSVGDILELA

-36 QAYADFLGREISDF
+36 EAYADFLGREISDF

-64 EDREDK
+64 EEREDR

-76 FGTEENASCFD
+76 FGTEENAICFD

-101 SPSPDRIYVL
+101 SPSPDRAYVL
-111 GIFEA
+111 GIFEV
-116 RERRAVALGGGAGKP
+116 REQPRRAVDARGIAGDP
-131 GIAGSSKTVND
+131 GIAAD
-142 FGSAA
+142 FAR
-147 DLAQVREALENLDHP
+147 VRAALEKLDHP
-162 IGIFAADGRPL
+162 IGIFGDDGRPL

-178 YRNGATP
+178 YRDGRRPAP
-185 VAAGE
+185 AGD

-197 NELDVLRTVL
+197 NELDALRTVL
-207 EDLPVAVFVRDDKHR
+207 EDLPVAVFVRDDEHR

-230 ETFSGRA
+230 ETFSGHS

-245 EHEMFGPEGAEAIYQ
+245 EHEMFGPEGADAIYQ

-274 ESEMPSNSGHVYPVI
+274 ESEMPSKSGHIYPVI
-289 SRVNRVVT
+289 SRVNRVMT

-327 QEILHRDIESI
+327 EEILHRDIESI
-338 LRSLPIGVVILDND
+338 LHSLPVGVLILDND

-381 VIRRNDELG
+381 VIRRNLELG

-403 FRKHLFEAEEPEP
+403 FRKHLFEAEVPEP
-416 IELAWAGGKSVIF
+416 IELGWAGGKSVIF

-459 RAALERLGEMMR
+459 RAALERVGEMMR
-471 DATHAMSQGIAI
+471 DATHAMSQGLAI

-490 MSNEA
+490 MSNGA
-495 MADILQIPPHHI
+495 MADILQIPPAYI

-518 FCAARGDFHDAAD
+518 FCAARGDFHDAAA
-531 EILQEWRANIAARQP
+531 EILQGWRDNIAARLP

-563 TVSRGQHWVALFTD
+563 TITKGQHWVALFTD
-577 VTDLKS
+577 VTELKS
-583 REEELRQLLSRA
+583 REEELRHLLSRA

-619 VLGMAELLAKTNLD
+619 VLGMAELLAKTDLD
-633 TRQKTFIDIIV
+633 TRQKTFVDIIV

-719 QIVTNLVG
+719 QVVTNLVG

-738 FVDVGFETIAGGEI
+738 FVDVGFEPAAGGEI
-752 MAIIR
+752 MANIR
-757 IEDTGIGIPREKLE
+757 IEDTGIGIPSEKLE
-771 SVFDKFSQVDTSSTR
+771 TVFDKFSQVDASSTR

-798 AGLVNLF
+798 AGLVDLF
-805 GGYINVES
+805 GGYLNVES

-820 FTLNLPFAVAAA
+820 FTVNLPFAVAAA
-832 HLEQK
+832 RVEPR

-845 ARILVVDDNEVNRR
+845 ARILVVDDNDVNRR

-886 AAADLGVTVDAVVL
+886 AAADLGITVDAVVL

-913 RRLRADP
+913 RRLRADR
-920 RFVELP
+920 RFAELP

-971 RVKQASEAEI
+971 RVKQASEAEV
-981 ARLRAEAAAPAPAL
+981 ARLQAEAAVPVPAP
-995 ATATV
+995 V
-1000 PEPQKR
+1000 PAAQPR

-1031 STGLSFLVVN
+1031 GTGLSFLVVE
-1041 NGQEAVAAWESHTPR
+1041 NGAEAVAAWERHAPR

-1069 HEATRTIRE
+1069 HQATQTIRE
-1078 REKGQ
+1078 REQGR

-1097 ESDREACLDA
+1097 ESDRELCLDA

-1123 EKIRQWLGKDELQPE
+1123 EKIRQWLGKDELQPG
-1138 RTGY
+1138 RTSY

>member
-26 NSELRYVAVN
+26 NSELRYIAVN
-36 QAYADFLGREISDF
+36 EAYADFLGREISDF

-76 FGTEENASCFD
+76 FGTEENAVCFD
-87 AAGLG
+87 AAGVG

-101 SPSPDRIYVL
+101 SPSPERIYVL
-111 GIFEA
+111 GIFED
-116 RERRAVALGGGAGKP
+116 RERRAVAGRKA
-131 GIAGSSKTVND
+131 AGSSQAVND
-142 FGSAA
+142 SGTAA
-147 DLAQVREALENLDHP
+147 DLAQVREALENLAHP
-162 IGIFAADGRPL
+162 IGIIAADGRPL
-173 VVNAA
+173 IVNAA

-274 ESEMPSNSGHVYPVI
+274 ESEMPSNGGHVYPVI
-289 SRVNRVVT
+289 SRVNRVMT

-338 LRSLPIGVVILDND
+338 LRSLPIGVLILDND

-416 IELAWAGGKSVIF
+416 IELGWAGGKSVIF

-518 FCAARGDFHDAAD
+518 FCAARGDFHDAA
-531 EILQEWRANIAARQP
+531 EQILQEWRANIAARQP
-546 ISTVFHV
+546 ISTAFHV

-577 VTDLKS
+577 VTELKS

-633 TRQKTFIDIIV
+633 ARQKTFIDIIV

-727 NAVKFTERGHV
+727 NAVKFTECGHV

-771 SVFDKFSQVDTSSTR
+771 TVFDKFSQVDTSSTR

-798 AGLVNLF
+798 AGLVDLF

-820 FTLNLPFAVAAA
+820 FTINLPLAVAAA
-832 HLEQK
+832 RLEPK

-873 AAEGGGTGLAILE
+873 AAEGGGTGLAILK
-886 AAADLGVTVDAVVL
+886 AAVDLGVTVDAVVL

-981 ARLRAEAAAPAPAL
+981 ARLRVEAAVPAPAPAL
-995 ATATV
+995 V
-1000 PEPQKR
+1000 PQKR
-1006 AAEFVDVLVAEDN
+1006 TAEFVDVLVAEDN

-1041 NGQEAVAAWESHTPR
+1041 NGQEAVTAWESHTPR

-1138 RTGY
+1138 RTSY

>member
-36 QAYADFLGREISDF
+36 QAYARFLGCEISDF

-64 EDREDK
+64 EEREDK

-76 FGTEENASCFD
+76 FGTEENAICFD
-87 AAGLG
+87 AASLN

-101 SPSPDRIYVL
+101 SPSPERIYVL

-116 RERRAVALGGGAGKP
+116 RDRRAVGNKGIGGSP
-131 GIAGSSKTVND
+131 QTVND
-142 FGSAA
+142 NGIASDPGSAA
-147 DLAQVREALENLDHP
+147 DLAQVREALEKLDQP

-178 YRNGATP
+178 HRKGAGP
-185 VAAGE
+185 APAGD
-190 SAWGESV
+190 SAWGDSV
-197 NELDVLRTVL
+197 SELDALRTVL
-207 EDLPVAVFVRDDKHR
+207 EDLPVAVFVRDDQHR
-222 LVYANKYY
+222 LIYANKYY

-245 EHEMFGPEGAEAIYQ
+245 EHEMFGPEGAEPIYQ

-274 ESEMPSNSGHVYPVI
+274 ESEMPSKGGHVYPVI
-289 SRVNRVVT
+289 SRVNRVIT

-322 ESRKQ
+322 ASRKQ
-327 QEILHRDIESI
+327 EEVLHRDIESI
-338 LRSLPIGVVILDND
+338 LRSLPIGVLILDND
-352 HQILYVND
+352 HRILYVND
-360 EFYSIWELPLDDRFD
+360 EFYSIWELPREDGFD

-381 VIRRNDELG
+381 VIRRNHELG
-390 RYDGTQT
+390 RYDGTRT
-397 PEEIYA
+397 PEELYA
-403 FRKHLFEAEEPEP
+403 FRKHLFEAAEPEP
-416 IELAWAGGKSVIF
+416 IEVGWAGGKSVIF

-459 RAALERLGEMMR
+459 RAALERVGEMMR
-471 DATHAMSQGIAI
+471 DATHAMSQGLAI

-495 MADILQIPPHHI
+495 MADILQIPPHYI

-518 FCAARGDFHDAAD
+518 FCAARGDFHDAAAD
-531 EILQEWRANIAARQP
+531 ILEGWRANIAARQP

-563 TVSRGQHWVALFTD
+563 TVSTGQHWVALFTD
-577 VTDLKS
+577 VTELKS
-583 REEELRQLLSRA
+583 REEELRELLSRA

-738 FVDVGFETIAGGEI
+738 FVDVGFETVAGGEI
-752 MAIIR
+752 MANIR
-757 IEDTGIGIPREKLE
+757 IEDTGIGIPEEKLE
-771 SVFDKFSQVDTSSTR
+771 SVFDKFSQVDASSTR

-798 AGLVNLF
+798 AGLVDLF
-805 GGYINVES
+805 GGYIKVES
-813 EWGKGSV
+813 QWGEGSV
-820 FTLNLPFAVAAA
+820 FTVNLPFAVAAA
-832 HLEQK
+832 HLEPK

-845 ARILVVDDNEVNRR
+845 ARILVIDDNEVNRR

-886 AAADLGVTVDAVVL
+886 AAADLGVTVDAVIL

-945 NGHAHLMKPARAN
+945 NGQAHLMKPARAN

-971 RVKQASEAEI
+971 RVKQASQAEI
-981 ARLRAEAAAPAPAL
+981 ARLQAETSVPAP
-995 ATATV
+995 V
-1000 PEPQKR
+1000 PAPQKR
-1006 AAEFVDVLVAEDN
+1006 AADFVDVLVAEDN

-1031 STGLSFLVVN
+1031 GTGLSFLVVN
-1041 NGQEAVAAWESHTPR
+1041 NGEQAVAAWESHTPR

-1078 REKGQ
+1078 KEKGQ
-1083 GHRVP
+1083 SQRVP

-1118 PELLE
+1118 SELLE
-1123 EKIRQWLGKDELQPE
+1123 EKIRQWLGKDDQQPG
-1138 RTGY
+1138 RTSY

>member
-1 MKSAGDILELA
+1 MKSAGDLLELA

-26 NSELRYVAVN
+26 NSELRYIAVN
-36 QAYADFLGREISDF
+36 EAYARFLGREISDF

-64 EDREDK
+64 EEREDR

-76 FGTEENASCFD
+76 FGTEENAICFD

-101 SPSPDRIYVL
+101 SPSPERAYVL
-111 GIFEA
+111 GIFEV
-116 RERRAVALGGGAGKP
+116 REAPRRAGGDSG
-131 GIAGSSKTVND
+131 V
-142 FGSAA
+142 AA
-147 DLAQVREALENLDHP
+147 DFARVREALEKLDHP
-162 IGIFAADGRPL
+162 IGIFAGDGRPL

-178 YRNGATP
+178 YSNGAKP
-185 VAAGE
+185 AAAGD

-207 EDLPVAVFVRDDKHR
+207 EDLPVAVFVRDDEHR

-230 ETFSGRA
+230 DTFSGHD
-237 RSEYLGMT
+237 RSQILGKT
-245 EHEMFGPEGAEAIYQ
+245 EHEMFGPEGGEAIYQ
-260 ENLLALRDGISVEL
+260 ENLLALNYGTSVEI
-274 ESEMPSNSGHVYPVI
+274 ESEMPSKSGHVYPVI
-289 SRVNRVVT
+289 SRVNRVMT

-322 ESRKQ
+322 ASRKQ
-327 QEILHRDIESI
+327 EEILHRDIESI
-338 LRSLPIGVVILDND
+338 LRSLPVGVLILDND
-352 HQILYVND
+352 HRILYVND
-360 EFYSIWELPLDDRFD
+360 EFYSIWDLPLDDRFD
-375 GRPFID
+375 GRHFID
-381 VIRRNDELG
+381 VIRRNYELG

-403 FRKHLFEAEEPEP
+403 FRKHLFETDEPEP
-416 IELAWAGGKSVIF
+416 IELGWAGSKSVIF
-429 DSRRI
+429 DSRRL
-434 SNDRILLTYA
+434 SHDRILLSYA

-450 EREKEIHET
+450 EREKEIHEA
-459 RAALERLGEMMR
+459 RAALEQVGEMMR
-471 DATHAMSQGIAI
+471 DATRAMSQGIAI

-490 MSNEA
+490 LSNEA
-495 MADILQIPPHHI
+495 LSEILRIPAPYI
-507 EAGQGWLGMFE
+507 EPGVSWLGLFD
-518 FCAARGDFHDAAD
+518 FCAARGDFHDAAA
-531 EILQEWRANIAARQP
+531 EILQGWRANIAARQP

-553 GGERWVNMDA
+553 AGERWVNMEA
-563 TVSRGQHWVALFTD
+563 TVSEGQHWVALFTD
-577 VTDLKS
+577 VTELKS

-633 TRQKTFIDIIV
+633 TRQKTFVDIIV

-738 FVDVGFETIAGGEI
+738 FVDLGFQAADGGEI
-752 MAIIR
+752 MASIR
-757 IEDTGIGIPREKLE
+757 IEDTGIGIPPEKLE
-771 SVFDKFSQVDTSSTR
+771 SIFDKFSQVDASSTR

-798 AGLVNLF
+798 AGLVDLF
-805 GGYINVES
+805 GGYLNVES
-813 EWGKGSV
+813 EGNKGSV
-820 FTLNLPFAVAAA
+820 FTVNLPFAVAAA
-832 HLEQK
+832 RIEPK

-845 ARILVVDDNEVNRR
+845 ARVLVVDDNDVNRR

-865 SLWGFDGV
+865 ALWGFDGV

-886 AAADLGVTVDAVVL
+886 AAADLGIAVDAVVL

-920 RFVELP
+920 RFFELP

-958 VLRNTVVEVVRAR
+958 VLRNTVVEVVRAS

-981 ARLRAEAAAPAPAL
+981 ARLQRDAAAPAKPPAP
-995 ATATV
+995 A
-1000 PEPQKR
+1000 PQKR

-1031 STGLSFLVVN
+1031 GTGLSFLVVE
-1041 NGQEAVAAWESHTPR
+1041 NGEEAVAAWERHTPR

-1069 HEATRTIRE
+1069 HQATQTIRE

-1097 ESDREACLDA
+1097 ESDRELCLDA

-1123 EKIRQWLGKDELQPE
+1123 EKIRQWLGTSEQQPE
-1138 RTGY
+1138 RSSY

>member
-36 QAYADFLGREISDF
+36 EAYADFLGREISDF
-50 IGRRSRELFDRPEE
+50 IGRRSRELFGRPEE

-76 FGTEENASCFD
+76 FGTEENAICFD
-87 AAGLG
+87 AANLR

-101 SPSPDRIYVL
+101 SPSPERIYVL

-116 RERRAVALGGGAGKP
+116 RERRAVGNSE
-131 GIAGSSKTVND
+131 ISGSSQAVND
-142 FGSAA
+142 FGPAA
-147 DLAQVREALENLDHP
+147 DLAHVREALERLDHP
-162 IGIFAADGRPL
+162 IGIFAVDGRPL

-178 YRNGATP
+178 HRKGARP
-185 VAAGE
+185 SPAGD
-190 SAWGESV
+190 SAWGDSV
-197 NELDVLRTVL
+197 SELDALRTVL
-207 EDLPVAVFVRDDKHR
+207 EDLPVAVFVRDDQHR
-222 LVYANKYY
+222 LIYANKYY

-245 EHEMFGPEGAEAIYQ
+245 EHEMFGQEGAEPIYQ

-274 ESEMPSNSGHVYPVI
+274 ESEMPSKGGHVYPVI
-289 SRVNRVVT
+289 SRVNRVIT

-322 ESRKQ
+322 ASRKQ
-327 QEILHRDIESI
+327 EEVLHRDIESI
-338 LRSLPIGVVILDND
+338 LRSLPIGVLILDND
-352 HQILYVND
+352 HRILYVND
-360 EFYSIWELPLDDRFD
+360 EFYSIWELPREDRFD

-381 VIRRNDELG
+381 VIRRNHELG
-390 RYDGTQT
+390 RYDGTRT
-397 PEEIYA
+397 PEELYA
-403 FRKHLFEAEEPEP
+403 FRKHLFEAAEPQP
-416 IELAWAGGKSVIF
+416 IEVGWAGGKSVIF

-459 RAALERLGEMMR
+459 RAALERVGEMMR
-471 DATHAMSQGIAI
+471 DATHAMSQGLAI

-495 MADILQIPPHHI
+495 MADILQIPPHYI

-518 FCAARGDFHDAAD
+518 FCAARGDFHDAAAD
-531 EILQEWRANIAARQP
+531 ILEGWRANIAARQP

-563 TVSRGQHWVALFTD
+563 TVSTGQHWVALFTD
-577 VTDLKS
+577 VTELKS
-583 REEELRQLLSRA
+583 REEELRELLSRA

-738 FVDVGFETIAGGEI
+738 FVDVGFETVAGGEI
-752 MAIIR
+752 MASIR
-757 IEDTGIGIPREKLE
+757 IEDTGIGIPEEKLE
-771 SVFDKFSQVDTSSTR
+771 SVFDKFSQVDASSTR

-798 AGLVNLF
+798 AGLVDLF
-805 GGYINVES
+805 GGYIKAES
-813 EWGKGSV
+813 QWGKGSV
-820 FTLNLPFAVAAA
+820 FTVNLPFAVAAA
-832 HLEQK
+832 RLEPK

-886 AAADLGVTVDAVVL
+886 AAADLGVTVDAVIL

-945 NGHAHLMKPARAN
+945 NGQAHLMKPARAN

-971 RVKQASEAEI
+971 RVKQASQAEI
-981 ARLRAEAAAPAPAL
+981 ARLQVETSLPAQAPAP
-995 ATATV
+995 V
-1000 PEPQKR
+1000 PAPQKR

-1031 STGLSFLVVN
+1031 GTGLSFLVVN
-1041 NGQEAVAAWESHTPR
+1041 NGEQAVAAWESHTPR

-1069 HEATRTIRE
+1069 HEATRMIRE

-1097 ESDREACLDA
+1097 ESDRELCLDA

-1123 EKIRQWLGKDELQPE
+1123 EKIRQWLGKDEQQPG
-1138 RTGY
+1138 RTSY

>member
-36 QAYADFLGREISDF
+36 QAYARFLGCEISDF

-64 EDREDK
+64 EEREDK

-76 FGTEENASCFD
+76 FGTEENAICFD
-87 AAGLG
+87 AASLN

-101 SPSPDRIYVL
+101 SPSPERIYVL

-116 RERRAVALGGGAGKP
+116 RDRRAAGNKGIGGSPQAVNDS
-131 GIAGSSKTVND
+131 GIATAP
-142 FGSAA
+142 GSAA
-147 DLAQVREALENLDHP
+147 DLAQVREALEKLDHP

-178 YRNGATP
+178 HRKGAGP
-185 VAAGE
+185 APAGD
-190 SAWGESV
+190 SAWGDSV
-197 NELDVLRTVL
+197 SELDALRTVL
-207 EDLPVAVFVRDDKHR
+207 EDLPVAVFVRDDQHR
-222 LVYANKYY
+222 LIYANKYY

-245 EHEMFGPEGAEAIYQ
+245 EHEMFGPEGAEPIYQ

-274 ESEMPSNSGHVYPVI
+274 ESEMPSKGGHVYPVI
-289 SRVNRVVT
+289 SRVNRVIT

-322 ESRKQ
+322 ASRKQ
-327 QEILHRDIESI
+327 EEVLHRDIESI
-338 LRSLPIGVVILDND
+338 LRSLPIGVLILDND
-352 HQILYVND
+352 HRILYVND
-360 EFYSIWELPLDDRFD
+360 EFYSIWELPREDRFD

-381 VIRRNDELG
+381 VIRRNYELG
-390 RYDGTQT
+390 RYDGTRT
-397 PEEIYA
+397 PEELYA
-403 FRKHLFEAEEPEP
+403 FRKHLFEAAEPEP
-416 IELAWAGGKSVIF
+416 IEVGWAGGKSVIF

-459 RAALERLGEMMR
+459 RAALERVGEMMR
-471 DATHAMSQGIAI
+471 DATHAMSQGLAI

-495 MADILQIPPHHI
+495 MADILQIPPHYI

-518 FCAARGDFHDAAD
+518 FCATRGDFHGAAAD
-531 EILQEWRANIAARQP
+531 ILEGWRANIAARQP

-563 TVSRGQHWVALFTD
+563 TVSTGQHWVALFTD
-577 VTDLKS
+577 VTELKS
-583 REEELRQLLSRA
+583 REEELRELLSRA

-644 KSGNALLTIIND
+644 KSSNALLTIIND

-738 FVDVGFETIAGGEI
+738 FVDVGFETVAGGEI
-752 MAIIR
+752 MASIR
-757 IEDTGIGIPREKLE
+757 IEDTGIGIPEEKLE
-771 SVFDKFSQVDTSSTR
+771 SVFDKFSQVDASSTR

-798 AGLVNLF
+798 AGLVDLF
-805 GGYINVES
+805 GGYIKAES
-813 EWGKGSV
+813 QWGKGSV
-820 FTLNLPFAVAAA
+820 FVVKLPFAVAAA
-832 HLEQK
+832 HLEPK

-845 ARILVVDDNEVNRR
+845 ARILVIDDNEVNRR

-873 AAEGGGTGLAILE
+873 AAEGGSTGLAILE
-886 AAADLGVTVDAVVL
+886 AAADLGVTVDAVIL

-920 RFVELP
+920 PFVELP

-945 NGHAHLMKPARAN
+945 NGQAHLMKPARAN

-971 RVKQASEAEI
+971 RVKQASQAEI
-981 ARLRAEAAAPAPAL
+981 ARLQAETSVPAP
-995 ATATV
+995 V
-1000 PEPQKR
+1000 PAPQKR
-1006 AAEFVDVLVAEDN
+1006 AADFVDVLVAEDN

-1031 STGLSFLVVN
+1031 GTGLSFLVVN
-1041 NGQEAVAAWESHTPR
+1041 NGEQAVAAWESHTPR

-1078 REKGQ
+1078 KEKGQ
-1083 GHRVP
+1083 SQRVP

-1123 EKIRQWLGKDELQPE
+1123 EKIRQWLGKDDQQPG
-1138 RTGY
+1138 RTSY

>member
-36 QAYADFLGREISDF
+36 EAYARFLGCEISDF

-64 EDREDK
+64 EEREDK

-76 FGTEENASCFD
+76 FGTEENAICFD
-87 AAGLG
+87 AASLN

-101 SPSPDRIYVL
+101 SPSPERIYVL

-116 RERRAVALGGGAGKP
+116 RERRAVGNKGIGGSP
-131 GIAGSSKTVND
+131 QTVND
-142 FGSAA
+142 NGIASDPGSAA
-147 DLAQVREALENLDHP
+147 DLAQVREALEKLDHP

-178 YRNGATP
+178 HRKGARP
-185 VAAGE
+185 APAGD
-190 SAWGESV
+190 SAWGDSV
-197 NELDVLRTVL
+197 SELDALRTVL

-222 LVYANKYY
+222 LIYANKYY

-245 EHEMFGPEGAEAIYQ
+245 EHEMFGPEGAEPIYQ

-274 ESEMPSNSGHVYPVI
+274 ESEMPSKGGHVYPVI
-289 SRVNRVVT
+289 SRVNRVIT

-322 ESRKQ
+322 ASRKQ
-327 QEILHRDIESI
+327 EEVLHRDIESI
-338 LRSLPIGVVILDND
+338 LRSLPIGVLILDND
-352 HQILYVND
+352 HRILYVND
-360 EFYSIWELPLDDRFD
+360 EFYSIWELPREDRFD

-381 VIRRNDELG
+381 VIRRNYELG
-390 RYDGTQT
+390 RYDGTRT
-397 PEEIYA
+397 PEELYA

-416 IELAWAGGKSVIF
+416 IEVGWAGGKSVIF

-459 RAALERLGEMMR
+459 RAALERVGEMMR
-471 DATHAMSQGIAI
+471 DATHAMSQGLAI

-495 MADILQIPPHHI
+495 MADILQIPPHYI
-507 EAGQGWLGMFE
+507 AAGQGWLGMFE
-518 FCAARGDFHDAAD
+518 FCAARGDFHDAAA
-531 EILQEWRANIAARQP
+531 EILEGWRANIAARQP

-553 GGERWVNMDA
+553 AGERWVNMDA
-563 TVSRGQHWVALFTD
+563 TVSTGQHWVALFTD
-577 VTDLKS
+577 VTELKS
-583 REEELRQLLSRA
+583 REEELRELLSRA

-656 ILDFSKIDAGQMKLR
+656 ILDFSKIDAGQMTLR

-738 FVDVGFETIAGGEI
+738 FVDVGFETVAGGEI
-752 MAIIR
+752 MANIR
-757 IEDTGIGIPREKLE
+757 IEDTGIGIPQEKLE
-771 SVFDKFSQVDTSSTR
+771 SVFDKFSQVDASSTR

-798 AGLVNLF
+798 AGLVDLF
-805 GGYINVES
+805 GGYIKVES
-813 EWGKGSV
+813 HWGKGSV
-820 FTLNLPFAVAAA
+820 FTVKLPFAVAAA
-832 HLEQK
+832 HLEPK

-845 ARILVVDDNEVNRR
+845 ARILVIDDNEVNRR

-886 AAADLGVTVDAVVL
+886 AAADLGVTVDAVIL

-905 DMNGADVA
+905 DMNGANVA

-945 NGHAHLMKPARAN
+945 NGQAHLMKPARAN

-971 RVKQASEAEI
+971 RVKQASQAEI
-981 ARLRAEAAAPAPAL
+981 TRLQAETAVSAPVPAL
-995 ATATV
+995 
-1000 PEPQKR
+1000 QKR

-1031 STGLSFLVVN
+1031 GTGLSFLVVN

-1083 GHRVP
+1083 GQRVP

-1107 GMDDYMSKPIS
+1107 GMDDYVSKPIS

-1123 EKIRQWLGKDELQPE
+1123 EKIRQWLGKDDQQPG
-1138 RTGY
+1138 RTSY

>member
-12 CRRIADLDTPAYVK
+12 CCRIADLDTPAYVK

-36 QAYADFLGREISDF
+36 EAYADFLGHEISDF

-64 EDREDK
+64 EEREDK

-76 FGTEENASCFD
+76 FGTEENAICFD

-101 SPSPDRIYVL
+101 SPSPERAYVL
-111 GIFEA
+111 GIFEV
-116 RERRAVALGGGAGKP
+116 RDRRAVGSETGGSP
-131 GIAGSSKTVND
+131 RTVND
-142 FGSAA
+142 S
-147 DLAQVREALENLDHP
+147 DLAQVREALEKLDQP
-162 IGIFAADGRPL
+162 IGIFAEDGRPL

-178 YRNGATP
+178 YRTGAKP
-185 VAAGE
+185 DAR
-190 SAWGESV
+190 SDRRWHESV
-197 NELDVLRTVL
+197 NEGDLLRTIM

-222 LVYANKYY
+222 LVYANQYY
-230 ETFSGRA
+230 ETFGGYD
-237 RSEYLGMT
+237 RSQVLGMT
-245 EHEMFGPEGAEAIYQ
+245 EHEMFGPEEGEAIYQ
-260 ENLLALRDGISVEL
+260 ENRLALEDGLSKEI
-274 ESEMPSNSGHVYPVI
+274 ESQMPGKDGRIHPLI

-297 ADGRTY
+297 PDGRTY
-303 VVGSFSDISPL
+303 VVGSFSDIAPL

-322 ESRKQ
+322 EAKKQ
-327 QEILHRDIESI
+327 EEALHRDIESI
-338 LRSLPIGVVILDND
+338 LRSLPIGVLILDND
-352 HQILYVND
+352 HRILSVND

-403 FRKHLFEAEEPEP
+403 FRKHLFETDEPEP
-416 IELAWAGGKSVIF
+416 IELGWAGGKSVIF

-459 RAALERLGEMMR
+459 RAALERVGEMMR
-471 DATHAMSQGIAI
+471 DATHAMSQGLAI

-495 MADILQIPPHHI
+495 MADILQIPASYI

-563 TVSRGQHWVALFTD
+563 TISEGQHWVALFTD
-577 VTDLKS
+577 VTELKS

-633 TRQKTFIDIIV
+633 TRQKTFVDIIV

-671 KAAFDITEAVEDV
+671 RAAFDITEAVEDV

-738 FVDVGFETIAGGEI
+738 FVDVGFQAAAGGEI
-752 MAIIR
+752 MASIR
-757 IEDTGIGIPREKLE
+757 IEDTGIGIPAEKLE
-771 SVFDKFSQVDTSSTR
+771 SVFDKFSQVDASSTR

-798 AGLVNLF
+798 AGLVDLF
-805 GGYINVES
+805 GGYLNVES

-820 FTLNLPFAVAAA
+820 FTVNLPFAVAAA
-832 HLEQK
+832 RLEPK

-865 SLWGFDGV
+865 QLWGFDGV

-886 AAADLGVTVDAVVL
+886 AAADLGVSVDAVIL

-913 RRLRADP
+913 RRLRADR
-920 RFVELP
+920 RFAELP

-958 VLRNTVVEVVRAR
+958 VLRNTVVEVVRAS

-981 ARLRAEAAAPAPAL
+981 ARLQAAAAAPVPAPAP
-995 ATATV
+995 V
-1000 PEPQKR
+1000 PQQR

-1031 STGLSFLVVN
+1031 GTGLSFLVVD
-1041 NGQEAVAAWESHTPR
+1041 NGEEAVAAWERHSPR

-1069 HEATRTIRE
+1069 HQATQTIRE

-1097 ESDREACLDA
+1097 ESDRELCLDA

-1123 EKIRQWLGKDELQPE
+1123 EKIRQWLGKDEEQPG
-1138 RTGY
+1138 RSSY

>member
-36 QAYADFLGREISDF
+36 EAYARFFGREISDF

-64 EDREDK
+64 EEREDK

-76 FGTEENASCFD
+76 FGTEENAICFD
-87 AAGLG
+87 AASLN

-101 SPSPDRIYVL
+101 SPSPERIYVL

-116 RERRAVALGGGAGKP
+116 RERRAVGNKGIGGSP
-131 GIAGSSKTVND
+131 QTVND
-142 FGSAA
+142 NGIASDPASAA
-147 DLAQVREALENLDHP
+147 DLAQVREALEKLDQP

-178 YRNGATP
+178 HRKGARP
-185 VAAGE
+185 APAGD
-190 SAWGESV
+190 SAWGDSV
-197 NELDVLRTVL
+197 SELDALRTVL

-222 LVYANKYY
+222 LIYANKYY
-230 ETFSGRA
+230 ETFSGGT

-245 EHEMFGPEGAEAIYQ
+245 EHEMFGPEGAEPIYQ

-274 ESEMPSNSGHVYPVI
+274 ESEMPSKGGHVYPVI
-289 SRVNRVVT
+289 SRVNRVIT

-322 ESRKQ
+322 ASRKQ
-327 QEILHRDIESI
+327 EEVLHRDIESI
-338 LRSLPIGVVILDND
+338 LRSLPIGVLILDND
-352 HQILYVND
+352 HRILYVND
-360 EFYSIWELPLDDRFD
+360 EFYSIWELPREDRFD

-381 VIRRNDELG
+381 VIRRNYELG
-390 RYDGTQT
+390 RYDGTRT
-397 PEEIYA
+397 PEELYA

-416 IELAWAGGKSVIF
+416 IEVGWAGGKSVIF

-459 RAALERLGEMMR
+459 RAALERVGEMMR
-471 DATHAMSQGIAI
+471 DATHAMSQGLAI

-495 MADILQIPPHHI
+495 MADILQIPPHYI
-507 EAGQGWLGMFE
+507 AAGQGWLGMFE
-518 FCAARGDFHDAAD
+518 FCAARGDFHDAAA
-531 EILQEWRANIAARQP
+531 EILEGWRANIAARQP

-553 GGERWVNMDA
+553 AGERWVNMDA
-563 TVSRGQHWVALFTD
+563 TISTGQHWVALFTD
-577 VTDLKS
+577 VTELKS
-583 REEELRQLLSRA
+583 REEELRELLSRA

-656 ILDFSKIDAGQMKLR
+656 ILDFSKIDAGQMTLR

-738 FVDVGFETIAGGEI
+738 FVDVGFESVAGGEI
-752 MAIIR
+752 MTNIR
-757 IEDTGIGIPREKLE
+757 IEDTGIGIPQEKLE
-771 SVFDKFSQVDTSSTR
+771 SVFDKFSQVDASSTR

-798 AGLVNLF
+798 AGLVDLF
-805 GGYINVES
+805 GGYIKVES
-813 EWGKGSV
+813 QWGKGSV
-820 FTLNLPFAVAAA
+820 FTVKLPFAVAAA
-832 HLEQK
+832 HLEPK

-845 ARILVVDDNEVNRR
+845 ARILVIDDNEVNRR

-886 AAADLGVTVDAVVL
+886 AAADLGVTVDAVIL

-905 DMNGADVA
+905 DMNGANVA

-945 NGHAHLMKPARAN
+945 NGQAHLMKPARAN

-971 RVKQASEAEI
+971 RVKQASQAEI
-981 ARLRAEAAAPAPAL
+981 TRLQAETAGPAP
-995 ATATV
+995 V
-1000 PEPQKR
+1000 PAPQKR

-1031 STGLSFLVVN
+1031 GTGLSFLVVN

-1083 GHRVP
+1083 DQRVP

-1123 EKIRQWLGKDELQPE
+1123 EKIRQWLGKDDQQPG
-1138 RTGY
+1138 RTSY

>member
-36 QAYADFLGREISDF
+36 QAYARFLGCEISDF

-64 EDREDK
+64 EEREDK

-76 FGTEENASCFD
+76 FGTEENAICFD
-87 AAGLG
+87 AASLN

-101 SPSPDRIYVL
+101 SPSPERIYVL

-116 RERRAVALGGGAGKP
+116 RDRRAVGNKGIGGSP
-131 GIAGSSKTVND
+131 QTVND
-142 FGSAA
+142 NGIASDPGSAA
-147 DLAQVREALENLDHP
+147 ELAQVREALEKLDHP

-178 YRNGATP
+178 HRKGVGPAP
-185 VAAGE
+185 AGD
-190 SAWGESV
+190 SAWGDSV
-197 NELDVLRTVL
+197 SELDALRTVL
-207 EDLPVAVFVRDDKHR
+207 EDLPVAVFVRDDQHR
-222 LVYANKYY
+222 LIYANKYY

-245 EHEMFGPEGAEAIYQ
+245 EHEMFGPEGAEPIYQ

-274 ESEMPSNSGHVYPVI
+274 ESEMPSKGGHVYPVI
-289 SRVNRVVT
+289 SRVNRVIT

-322 ESRKQ
+322 ASRKQ
-327 QEILHRDIESI
+327 EEVLHRDIESI
-338 LRSLPIGVVILDND
+338 LRSLPIGVLILDND
-352 HQILYVND
+352 HRILYVND
-360 EFYSIWELPLDDRFD
+360 EFYSIWELPREDRFD

-381 VIRRNDELG
+381 VIRRNHELG
-390 RYDGTQT
+390 RYDGTRT
-397 PEEIYA
+397 PEELYA
-403 FRKHLFEAEEPEP
+403 FRKHLFEAAEPEP
-416 IELAWAGGKSVIF
+416 IEVGWAGGKSVIF

-450 EREKEIHET
+450 EREREIHET
-459 RAALERLGEMMR
+459 RAALERVGEMMR
-471 DATHAMSQGIAI
+471 DATHAMSQGLAI

-495 MADILQIPPHHI
+495 MADILQIPPHYI

-518 FCAARGDFHDAAD
+518 FCATRGDFHGAAAD
-531 EILQEWRANIAARQP
+531 ILEGWRANIAARQP

-563 TVSRGQHWVALFTD
+563 TVSTGQHWVALFTD
-577 VTDLKS
+577 VTEIKS
-583 REEELRQLLSRA
+583 REEELRELLSRA

-738 FVDVGFETIAGGEI
+738 FVDVGFETVAGGEI
-752 MAIIR
+752 MASIR
-757 IEDTGIGIPREKLE
+757 IEDTGIGIPEEKLE
-771 SVFDKFSQVDTSSTR
+771 SVFDKFSQVDASSTR

-798 AGLVNLF
+798 AGLVDLF
-805 GGYINVES
+805 GGYIKVES
-813 EWGKGSV
+813 QWGKGSV
-820 FTLNLPFAVAAA
+820 FTVNLPFAVAAA
-832 HLEQK
+832 HLEPK

-845 ARILVVDDNEVNRR
+845 ARILVIDDNEVNRR

-886 AAADLGVTVDAVVL
+886 AAADLGVTVDAVIL

-945 NGHAHLMKPARAN
+945 NGQAHLMKPARAN

-971 RVKQASEAEI
+971 RVKQASQAEI
-981 ARLRAEAAAPAPAL
+981 ARLQAETSVPAP
-995 ATATV
+995 V
-1000 PEPQKR
+1000 PAPQKR
-1006 AAEFVDVLVAEDN
+1006 AADFVDVLVAEDN

-1031 STGLSFLVVN
+1031 GTGLSFLVVN
-1041 NGQEAVAAWESHTPR
+1041 NGEQAVAAWESHTPR

-1078 REKGQ
+1078 KEKGQ
-1083 GHRVP
+1083 SGRVP

-1123 EKIRQWLGKDELQPE
+1123 EKIRQWLGKDDQQPG
-1138 RTGY
+1138 RTSY

>member
-1 MKSAGDILELA
+1 MKSAGDLLELA

-26 NSELRYVAVN
+26 NSELRYIAVN
-36 QAYADFLGREISDF
+36 EAYARFLGREISDF

-64 EDREDK
+64 EEREDR

-76 FGTEENASCFD
+76 FGTEESAICFD

-101 SPSPDRIYVL
+101 SPSPERAYVL
-111 GIFEA
+111 GIFEV
-116 RERRAVALGGGAGKP
+116 REAPRRAVGDSG
-131 GIAGSSKTVND
+131 V
-142 FGSAA
+142 AA
-147 DLAQVREALENLDHP
+147 DFARVREVLEKLDHP
-162 IGIFAADGRPL
+162 IGIFAGDGRPL

-178 YRNGATP
+178 YSNGAKP
-185 VAAGE
+185 AAAGD

-207 EDLPVAVFVRDDKHR
+207 EDLPVAVFVRDDGHR

-230 ETFSGRA
+230 DTFSGHD
-237 RSEYLGMT
+237 RSQILGMT
-245 EHEMFGPEGAEAIYQ
+245 EYEMFGPEGGEAIYQ
-260 ENLLALRDGISVEL
+260 ENLLALKYGTSVEI
-274 ESEMPSNSGHVYPVI
+274 ESEMPSKSGHVYSVI
-289 SRVNRVVT
+289 SRVNRVMT

-322 ESRKQ
+322 ASRKQ
-327 QEILHRDIESI
+327 EEILHRDIESI
-338 LRSLPIGVVILDND
+338 LRSLPVGVLILDND
-352 HQILYVND
+352 HRILYVND
-360 EFYSIWELPLDDRFD
+360 EFYSIWDLPLDDRFD
-375 GRPFID
+375 GRHFID
-381 VIRRNDELG
+381 VIRRNYELG

-403 FRKHLFEAEEPEP
+403 FRKHLFETDEPEP
-416 IELAWAGGKSVIF
+416 IELGWAGSKSVIF
-429 DSRRI
+429 DSRRL
-434 SNDRILLTYA
+434 SHDRILLSYA

-450 EREKEIHET
+450 EREKEIHEA
-459 RAALERLGEMMR
+459 RAALEQVGEMMR
-471 DATHAMSQGIAI
+471 DATRAMSQGIAI

-490 MSNEA
+490 LSNEA
-495 MADILQIPPHHI
+495 LSEILRIPAPYI
-507 EAGQGWLGMFE
+507 EPGVSWLGLFD
-518 FCAARGDFHDAAD
+518 FCAVRGDFHDAAA
-531 EILQEWRANIAARQP
+531 EILQGWRANIAARQP

-553 GGERWVNMDA
+553 AGERWVNMEA
-563 TVSRGQHWVALFTD
+563 TVSEGQHWVALFTD
-577 VTDLKS
+577 VTELKS

-633 TRQKTFIDIIV
+633 TRQKTFVDIIV

-738 FVDVGFETIAGGEI
+738 FVDLGFQAADGGEI
-752 MAIIR
+752 MASIR
-757 IEDTGIGIPREKLE
+757 IEDTGIGIPPEKLE
-771 SVFDKFSQVDTSSTR
+771 SIFDKFSQVDASSTR

-798 AGLVNLF
+798 AGLVDLF
-805 GGYINVES
+805 GGYLNVES
-813 EWGKGSV
+813 EGNKGSV
-820 FTLNLPFAVAAA
+820 FTVNLPFAVAAA
-832 HLEQK
+832 RIEPK

-845 ARILVVDDNEVNRR
+845 ARVLVVDDNDVNRR

-865 SLWGFDGV
+865 ALWGFDGV

-886 AAADLGVTVDAVVL
+886 AAADLGIAVDAVVL

-958 VLRNTVVEVVRAR
+958 VLRNTVVEVVRAS

-981 ARLRAEAAAPAPAL
+981 ARLQREAAAPAKPPAP
-995 ATATV
+995 A
-1000 PEPQKR
+1000 PQKR

-1031 STGLSFLVVN
+1031 GTGLSFLVVE
-1041 NGQEAVAAWESHTPR
+1041 NGEAAVAAWERHTPR

-1069 HEATRTIRE
+1069 HQATQTIRE

-1097 ESDREACLDA
+1097 ESDRELCLDA

-1123 EKIRQWLGKDELQPE
+1123 EKIRQWLGTSEQQPE
-1138 RTGY
+1138 RSSY

>member
-1 MKSAGDILELA
+1 MRSAGDILELA

-36 QAYADFLGREISDF
+36 EAYADFLGREISDF

-64 EDREDK
+64 EEREDR

-76 FGTEENASCFD
+76 FGTEENAICFD

-101 SPSPDRIYVL
+101 SPSPDRAYVL
-111 GIFEA
+111 GIFEV
-116 RERRAVALGGGAGKP
+116 REQPRRAVDAR
-131 GIAGSSKTVND
+131 GIAGDPGIVTD
-142 FGSAA
+142 FAR
-147 DLAQVREALENLDHP
+147 VREALEKLDHP
-162 IGIFAADGRPL
+162 IGIFADDGRPL
-173 VVNAA
+173 IVNAA
-178 YRNGATP
+178 YRDGGRPAP
-185 VAAGE
+185 AGD

-197 NELDVLRTVL
+197 DELDVLRTVL
-207 EDLPVAVFVRDDKHR
+207 EDLPVAVFVRDDEHR

-230 ETFSGRA
+230 ETFSGHS

-245 EHEMFGPEGAEAIYQ
+245 EHEMFGPEGGEAIYQ

-274 ESEMPSNSGHVYPVI
+274 ESEMPSKSGHIYPVI
-289 SRVNRVVT
+289 SRVNRVMT

-314 KEREKALI
+314 KERETALI
-322 ESRKQ
+322 ESRRQ
-327 QEILHRDIESI
+327 EEILHRDIESI
-338 LRSLPIGVVILDND
+338 LRSLPIGVLILDND

-381 VIRRNDELG
+381 VIRRNLELG

-403 FRKHLFEAEEPEP
+403 FRKHLFEAEVPEP
-416 IELAWAGGKSVIF
+416 IELGWAGGKSVIF

-459 RAALERLGEMMR
+459 RAALERVGEMMR
-471 DATHAMSQGIAI
+471 DATHAMSQGLAI

-490 MSNEA
+490 MSNGA
-495 MADILQIPPHHI
+495 MADILQIPPAYI

-518 FCAARGDFHDAAD
+518 FCAVRGDFHDAAA
-531 EILQEWRANIAARQP
+531 EILQGWRDNIAARLP

-563 TVSRGQHWVALFTD
+563 TISKGQHWVALFTD
-577 VTDLKS
+577 VTELKR
-583 REEELRQLLSRA
+583 REEELRHLLSRA

-633 TRQKTFIDIIV
+633 TRQKTFVDIIV

-719 QIVTNLVG
+719 QVVTNLVG

-738 FVDVGFETIAGGEI
+738 FVDVGFEPAAGGEI
-752 MAIIR
+752 MANIR
-757 IEDTGIGIPREKLE
+757 IEDTGIGIPSEKLE
-771 SVFDKFSQVDTSSTR
+771 TVFDKFSQVDASSTR

-798 AGLVNLF
+798 AGLVDLF
-805 GGYINVES
+805 GGYLNVES

-820 FTLNLPFAVAAA
+820 FTVNLPFAVAAA
-832 HLEQK
+832 RIEPR

-845 ARILVVDDNEVNRR
+845 ARILVVDDNDVNRR

-886 AAADLGVTVDAVVL
+886 AAADLGITVDAVVL

-913 RRLRADP
+913 RRLRADR

-958 VLRNTVVEVVRAR
+958 VLRNTVVEVVRAS
-971 RVKQASEAEI
+971 RVKQASDAEI
-981 ARLRAEAAAPAPAL
+981 ARLQTEAAVPAKPPAP
-995 ATATV
+995 V
-1000 PEPQKR
+1000 PQKR

-1031 STGLSFLVVN
+1031 GTGLSFLVVE
-1041 NGQEAVAAWESHTPR
+1041 NGAEAVAAWERHTPR

-1069 HEATRTIRE
+1069 HQATQTIRE
-1078 REKGQ
+1078 REQGR

-1097 ESDREACLDA
+1097 ESDRELCLDA

-1123 EKIRQWLGKDELQPE
+1123 EKIRQWLGKDELQPG
-1138 RTGY
+1138 RTSY

>member
-1 MKSAGDILELA
+1 MA

-36 QAYADFLGREISDF
+36 QAYARFLGCEISDF

-64 EDREDK
+64 EEREDK

-76 FGTEENASCFD
+76 FGTEENAICFD
-87 AAGLG
+87 AASLN

-101 SPSPDRIYVL
+101 SPSPERIYVL

-116 RERRAVALGGGAGKP
+116 RDRRAAGNKGIGGSPQAVNDS
-131 GIAGSSKTVND
+131 GIATAP
-142 FGSAA
+142 GSAA
-147 DLAQVREALENLDHP
+147 DLAQVREALEKLDHP

-178 YRNGATP
+178 HRKGAGP
-185 VAAGE
+185 APAGD
-190 SAWGESV
+190 SAWGDSV
-197 NELDVLRTVL
+197 SELDALRTVL
-207 EDLPVAVFVRDDKHR
+207 EDLPVAVFVRDDQHR
-222 LVYANKYY
+222 LIYANKYY

-245 EHEMFGPEGAEAIYQ
+245 EHEMFGPEGAEPIYQ

-274 ESEMPSNSGHVYPVI
+274 ESEMPSKGGHVYPVI
-289 SRVNRVVT
+289 SRVNRVIT

-322 ESRKQ
+322 ASRKQ
-327 QEILHRDIESI
+327 EEVLHRDIESI
-338 LRSLPIGVVILDND
+338 LRSLPIGVLILDND
-352 HQILYVND
+352 HRILYVND
-360 EFYSIWELPLDDRFD
+360 EFYSIWELPREDRFD

-381 VIRRNDELG
+381 VIRRNYELG
-390 RYDGTQT
+390 RYDGTRT
-397 PEEIYA
+397 PEELYA
-403 FRKHLFEAEEPEP
+403 FRKHLFEAAEPEP
-416 IELAWAGGKSVIF
+416 IEVGWAGGKSVIF

-459 RAALERLGEMMR
+459 RAALERVGEMMR
-471 DATHAMSQGIAI
+471 DATHAMSQGLAI

-495 MADILQIPPHHI
+495 MADILQIPPHYI

-518 FCAARGDFHDAAD
+518 FCATRGDFHGAAAD
-531 EILQEWRANIAARQP
+531 ILEGWRANIAARQP

-563 TVSRGQHWVALFTD
+563 TVSTGQHWVALFTD
-577 VTDLKS
+577 VTELKS
-583 REEELRQLLSRA
+583 REEELRELLSRA

-644 KSGNALLTIIND
+644 KSSNALLTIIND

-738 FVDVGFETIAGGEI
+738 FVDVGFETVAGGEI
-752 MAIIR
+752 MASIR
-757 IEDTGIGIPREKLE
+757 IEDTGIGIPEEKLE
-771 SVFDKFSQVDTSSTR
+771 SVFDKFSQVDASSTR

-798 AGLVNLF
+798 AGLVDLF
-805 GGYINVES
+805 GGYIKAES
-813 EWGKGSV
+813 QWGKGSV
-820 FTLNLPFAVAAA
+820 FVVKLPFAVAAA
-832 HLEQK
+832 HLEPK

-845 ARILVVDDNEVNRR
+845 ARILVIDDNEVNRR

-873 AAEGGGTGLAILE
+873 AAEGGSTGLAILE
-886 AAADLGVTVDAVVL
+886 AAADLGVTVDAVIL

-920 RFVELP
+920 PFVELP

-945 NGHAHLMKPARAN
+945 NGQAHLMKPARAN

-971 RVKQASEAEI
+971 RVKQASQAEI
-981 ARLRAEAAAPAPAL
+981 ARLQAETSVPAP
-995 ATATV
+995 V
-1000 PEPQKR
+1000 PAPQKR
-1006 AAEFVDVLVAEDN
+1006 AADFVDVLVAEDN

-1031 STGLSFLVVN
+1031 GTGLSFLVVN
-1041 NGQEAVAAWESHTPR
+1041 NGEQAVAAWESHTPR

-1078 REKGQ
+1078 KEKGQ
-1083 GHRVP
+1083 SQRVP

-1123 EKIRQWLGKDELQPE
+1123 EKIRQWLGKDDQQPG
-1138 RTGY
+1138 RTSY